1 MLSSY
6 SRNLP
11 LFLELVRLLLPLK
24 LPVQLKSIKLSGFKS
39 FVDPTHFEMPGQLI
53 GVVGPNGC
61 GKSNIIDAVRWVLG
75 ESRAS
80 ELRGESMQDVIF
92 NGSGLRKPSGRASVE
107 LLFDNAD
114 GRAHGQWS
122 SFAELAVKRVL
133 TRDGNSSYYVN
144 NQVVRRKDIQ
154 DIFLG
159 TGMGPRGYAIIGQG
173 TINRILES
181 KPEEL
186 RVFLEEAAGV
196 SKYKE
201 RRKETASRLEDTQE
215 NLVRVQDIL
224 RELEKQ
230 LERLESQATVAERH
244 NLLQTEMKSQQQLL
258 WFVRQTEAGKEQ
270 ERHANGI
277 RDTQVQL
284 EEQTAKLRHAEA
296 ELESMRT
303 QQYALQDKVSEAQG
317 ALYQTNADVSQVEA
331 EIRYVQEARLR
342 LQQQTQD
349 LQLQLQ
355 RWTVQET
362 DAAQAQ
368 RSAEH
373 ELSLAAEHE
382 LTLQTQLAGL
392 QEQLPGREEA
402 YQEAVN
408 RLNAARESIANIDQR
423 LASLNERMKA
433 VSTQIDESKARQAR
447 LDGELAGMRKPD
459 AEALQMALDRQVM
472 AQRKVEESKTRAQEM
487 QQRVPAADEARN
499 RAQQQIQSAN
509 QDLAQ
514 TEAKLTAL
522 TALQASVQAQ
532 GKIGPWLESKGLKE
546 SKRLWQD
553 LKVESG
559 WETALESVLRERLAA
574 VTGKSIQE
582 AVALATDAPPS
593 RLAIVLADEVPTAQ
607 VNAPA
612 DFTLLLSRIQSAGA
626 PRVMGVLQEWLSSV
640 FIANN
645 LEDALHR
652 RDKLPAG
659 ATLVTQEGHL
669 ISRVG
674 VQLYAADSE
683 QSGMLARAQEMESL
697 EKQLKAQRLIQSEL
711 QGELDQ
717 CAANYQAAHQAA
729 EQSRIQAEHAVQE
742 AHGFEVERMQLTQ
755 AEEQYSQRAAQI
767 QTELTE
773 IAQQLE
779 QLSANSA
786 QSQIELDQAQS
797 EKESLQAALLEAQ
810 ANLER
815 TSAERDQLR
824 SSLRTAEMAAQE
836 AAFATRSLQQRI
848 ADLQRDQ
855 STARAQI
862 MEIQDKHAAS
872 EQELAGLSDAA
883 AQEKLQGLLLMRS
896 EREATLANAR
906 TEQDALLHQLREAD
920 EARLLI
926 ERSLQPMRDKV
937 MDLQLREQAAR
948 LNFEQFATLLADA
961 EADLT
966 SLETRFSGDL
976 KVGHLQSEVNRLN
989 SEIQSLGPVN
999 MAALDELASSRERK
1013 SFLDAQ
1019 SADLN
1024 EAMQTLTDA
1033 IAKIDAETRDLLQ
1046 GTFDQVNGHFGR
1058 LFPELF
1064 GGGHA
1069 ELVMTGEEILD
1080 SGVQVMA
1087 QPPGKKNSSIYL
1099 LSGGEKALTAIALVF
1114 SLFLLNPAPFCL
1126 LDEVDAPLDDA
1137 NTLRYAEMV
1146 ARMSAKT
1153 QFVFISHNKITMEIA
1168 HQLIG
1173 VTMQEQGVSRI
1184 VAVDISSAVSMVE
1197 AA

>member
-1 MLSSY
+1 M
-6 SRNLP
+6 
-11 LFLELVRLLLPLK
+11 
-24 LPVQLKSIKLSGFKS
+24 QLKSIKLSGFKS

-107 LLFDNAD
+107 LIFDNSD
-114 GRAHGQWS
+114 GRAQGQWS
-122 SFAELAVKRVL
+122 AFTELGVKRVL

-173 TINRILES
+173 TINRILEA

-201 RRKETASRLEDTQE
+201 RRKETASRLEDTKE
-215 NLVRVQDIL
+215 NLVRVEDIV
-224 RELEKQ
+224 RELDQQ
-230 LERLESQATVAERH
+230 LTRLEKQATVAERH
-244 NLLQTEMKSQQQLL
+244 AELSTEMKSQQQLL

-277 RDTQVQL
+277 RDTQVSL
-284 EEQTAKLRHAEA
+284 EEQTAKMRHAET
-296 ELESMRT
+296 ELETMRT
-303 QQYALQDKVSEAQG
+303 DQYALQDKVSQAQG
-317 ALYQTNADVSQVEA
+317 DLYQTNADVSQVESQ
-331 EIRYVQEARLR
+331 IRYVQEARQR
-342 LQQQTQD
+342 LQQQSQD
-349 LQLQLQ
+349 LQAQLQ

-368 RSAEH
+368 RTAEQELGLATEKEQTLLSDLSA
-373 ELSLAAEHE
+373 
-382 LTLQTQLAGL
+382 L
-392 QEQLPGREEA
+392 QEQMPGREEA
-402 YQEAVN
+402 YQVH
-408 RLNAARESIANIDQR
+408 ARELNDARENLAMIDQR
-423 LASLNERMKA
+423 LASLVERVKA
-433 VSTQIDESKARQAR
+433 ITTQLEELKGRDTR
-447 LDGELAGMRKPD
+447 LEAELAGMRRPD
-459 AEALQMALDRQVM
+459 AEALQMAVDRHAM
-472 AQRKVEESKTRAQEM
+472 AQRKVDEARQKAGEA

-499 RAQQQIQSAN
+499 TAQQQFQAAN
-509 QDLAQ
+509 QELAQ

-546 SKRLWQD
+546 SKRLWQE

-559 WETALESVLRERLAA
+559 WEAALESVLRERLAA
-574 VTGKSIQE
+574 VTAKSVQE
-582 AVALATDAPPS
+582 TLALANDAPPS
-593 RLAIVLADEVPTAQ
+593 RLAILLTDDISPAHTA
-607 VNAPA
+607 VPA
-612 DFTLLLSRIQSAGA
+612 DFISLLTRVQSAGA
-626 PRVMGVLQEWLSSV
+626 PRVTAVLQEWLDNIY
-640 FIANN
+640 IANS

-652 RDKLPAG
+652 REKLPAG
-659 ATLVTQEGHL
+659 GAFVTQQGHL
-669 ISRVG
+669 VSRVG

-683 QSGMLARAQEMESL
+683 QAGMLARAQEMESL
-697 EKQLKAQRLIQSEL
+697 EKQLRAQKLMQSEL

-717 CAANYQAAHQAA
+717 CSANYQAAHQSA
-729 EQSRIQAEHAVQE
+729 EQTRIYAEQAVQE
-742 AHGFEVERMQLTQ
+742 VHGFEVERMQLTQ
-755 AEEQYSQRAAQI
+755 AEEKYSQRAEQI
-767 QTELTE
+767 QSELGE
-773 IAQQLE
+773 LRQQAE
-779 QLSANSA
+779 QLTQTQE
-786 QSQIELDQAQS
+786 QSSEELAQS
-797 EKESLQAALLEAQ
+797 EESKQGLQENLAIAQEKLELATQERDRLRESL
-810 ANLER
+810 R
-815 TSAERDQLR
+815 SAEM
-824 SSLRTAEMAAQE
+824 SAQE

-855 STARAQI
+855 STARIQI
-862 MEIQDKHAAS
+862 MEIQDKQATA
-872 EQELAGLSDAA
+872 EQELGTLSDEE
-883 AQEKLQGLLLMRS
+883 AQDKLQDLLLARS
-896 EREATLANAR
+896 AREAALANAR

-920 EARLLI
+920 EVRLQI

-937 MDLQLREQAAR
+937 VDLQLREQAAR
-948 LNFEQFATLLADA
+948 LNFEQFATLLLDA
-961 EADLT
+961 EADLI
-966 SLETRFSGDL
+966 SLEASFSPDL
-976 KVGHLQSEVNRLN
+976 KVGALQTEVNRLN
-989 SEIQSLGPVN
+989 AEIQSLGPVN
-999 MAALDELASSRERK
+999 MAALDELSSSRERK
-1013 SFLDAQ
+1013 QFLDAQ
-1019 SADLN
+1019 TADLT

-1046 GTFDQVNGHFGR
+1046 GTFDQVNIHFGK

-1080 SGVQVMA
+1080 AGVQVMA

-1137 NTLRYAEMV
+1137 NTLRYAQMV
-1146 ARMSAKT
+1146 AKMSNKT

>member
-1 MLSSY
+1 
-6 SRNLP
+6 
-11 LFLELVRLLLPLK
+11 
-24 LPVQLKSIKLSGFKS
+24 VQLKSIKLSGFKS

-107 LLFDNAD
+107 LIFDNAD
-114 GRAHGQWS
+114 GRAQGQWS
-122 SFAELAVKRVL
+122 AFTELAVKRVL

-173 TINRILES
+173 TINRILEA

-201 RRKETASRLEDTQE
+201 RRKETASRLEDTRE
-215 NLVRVQDIL
+215 NLVRVEDIL
-224 RELEKQ
+224 RELDQQ
-230 LERLESQATVAERH
+230 LTRLEKQATVAERH
-244 NLLQTEMKSQQQLL
+244 AELSTEMKSQQQLL
-258 WFVRQTEAGKEQ
+258 WFVRQTESGKEQ

-277 RDTQVQL
+277 RETQVNL
-284 EEQTAKLRHAEA
+284 EEQTAKLRHAET
-296 ELESMRT
+296 ELETMRT

-317 ALYQTNADVSQVEA
+317 DLYQTNSDVSQVESQ
-331 EIRYVQEARLR
+331 IHYVQEARQR

-349 LQLQLQ
+349 LHAQLQ

-368 RSAEH
+368 RTAEH
-373 ELSLAAEHE
+373 ELSIASEK
-382 LTLQTQLAGL
+382 
-392 QEQLPGREEA
+392 EQSLLVDLNGIKDQMPGHEEA
-402 YQEAVN
+402 YQVSA
-408 RLNAARESIANIDQR
+408 RTLNEARESLATIEQR
-423 LASLNERMKA
+423 LASLGERTRAIVAQLEELKGR
-433 VSTQIDESKARQAR
+433 EAR
-447 LDGELAGMRKPD
+447 LNGELAGMRKPD
-459 AEALQMALDRQVM
+459 AEALQMALDRHSM
-472 AQRKVEESKTRAQEM
+472 AQRKVEESRQRAGEA

-499 RAQQQIQSAN
+499 TAQQQIQVAN

-546 SKRLWQD
+546 SKRLWQE

-559 WETALESVLRERLAA
+559 WEAALESVLRERLAA
-574 VTGKSIQE
+574 VTAKNVQE
-582 AVALATDAPPS
+582 TLALANDAPPS
-593 RLAIVLADEVPTAQ
+593 RLAILLTEEISPAHTA
-607 VNAPA
+607 VPA
-612 DFTLLLSRIQSAGA
+612 DFTPLLSRVQSAGA
-626 PRVMGVLQEWLSSV
+626 PRVSAVLQEWLDNIY
-640 FIANN
+640 IADS

-652 RDKLPAG
+652 REKLPAG
-659 ATLVTQEGHL
+659 GALVTQQGHL
-669 ISRVG
+669 VSRVG

-683 QSGMLARAQEMESL
+683 QAGMLARAQEMEGL
-697 EKQLKAQRLIQSEL
+697 EKQLRAQRLIQSEL

-717 CAANYQAAHQAA
+717 CIANYQAAHQTA
-729 EQSRIQAEHAVQE
+729 EQTRINAEHAVQE

-767 QTELTE
+767 QGELTE
-773 IAQQLE
+773 LSRQME
-779 QLSANSA
+779 QLAITHE
-786 QSQIELDQAQS
+786 QSSSGLLQS
-797 EKESLQAALLEAQ
+797 EESKQGLQEGLAVAQEKLELATQERDRLRESL
-810 ANLER
+810 R
-815 TSAERDQLR
+815 V
-824 SSLRTAEMAAQE
+824 AEMSAQE

-848 ADLQRDQ
+848 TDLQRDQ
-855 STARAQI
+855 STARTQI
-862 MEIQDKHAAS
+862 MEIQDKHALA
-872 EQELAGLSDAA
+872 EQELEALSDEE
-883 AQEKLQGLLLMRS
+883 AQDKLQGLLLARS
-896 EREATLANAR
+896 AREAALANAR

-920 EARLLI
+920 EARMQI

-937 MDLQLREQAAR
+937 VDLQLREQAAR
-948 LNFEQFATLLADA
+948 LNFEQFATLLSDA
-961 EADLT
+961 EADLIA
-966 SLETRFSGDL
+966 LEANFSVDL
-976 KVGHLQSEVNRLN
+976 KVGALQTEVNRL
-989 SEIQSLGPVN
+989 SAEIQSLGPVN
-999 MAALDELASSRERK
+999 MAALDELSSSRERK
-1013 SFLDAQ
+1013 QFLDAQ

-1046 GTFDQVNGHFGR
+1046 GTFDQVNMHFGK

-1080 SGVQVMA
+1080 AGVQVMA

-1137 NTLRYAEMV
+1137 NTLRYAQLV
-1146 ARMSAKT
+1146 AKMSDKT
-1153 QFVFISHNKITMEIA
+1153 QFLFISHNKITMEIA

-1184 VAVDISSAVSMVE
+1184 VAVDISSAISMVE

>member
-1 MLSSY
+1 MH
-6 SRNLP
+6 
-11 LFLELVRLLLPLK
+11 
-24 LPVQLKSIKLSGFKS
+24 LKSIKLSGFKS

-107 LLFDNAD
+107 LIFDNSD
-114 GRAHGQWS
+114 GRAQGQWGA
-122 SFAELAVKRVL
+122 FTELSVKRVL
-133 TRDGNSSYYVN
+133 TRDGNSSYYIN

-201 RRKETASRLEDTQE
+201 RRKETASRLEDTKE
-215 NLVRVQDIL
+215 NLTRVEDIL
-224 RELEKQ
+224 RELDQQ
-230 LERLESQATVAERH
+230 LTRLEKQATVAERH
-244 NLLQTEMKSQQQLL
+244 AQLSAEMKSQQQLL

-270 ERHANGI
+270 ERHANAI
-277 RDTQVQL
+277 RDTQVGL
-284 EEQTAKLRHAEA
+284 EEQTAKLRHAETQ
-296 ELESMRT
+296 LEVMRT
-303 QQYALQDKVSEAQG
+303 EQYALQDKVSQAQG
-317 ALYQTNADVSQVEA
+317 DLYQTNSDISQVESQ
-331 EIRYVQEARLR
+331 IRYVQEGRQRLA
-342 LQQQTQD
+342 QQIQD
-349 LQLQLQ
+349 LQAQLQ

-368 RSAEH
+368 RTAEH
-373 ELSLAAEHE
+373 ELAAAVEKE
-382 LTLQTQLAGL
+382 QALVSDLSALQT
-392 QEQLPGREEA
+392 QLPGREES
-402 YQEAVN
+402 YQFAVQA
-408 RLNAARESIANIDQR
+408 LNVARDSLAAMEQR
-423 LASLNERMKA
+423 LASLGERTKA
-433 VSTQIDESKARQAR
+433 MSAQQEELQGRTSRLHDELS
-447 LDGELAGMRKPD
+447 GMRKPD
-459 AEALQMALDRQVM
+459 PEALQMALDRQVM
-472 AQRKVEESKTRAQEM
+472 AQRKVEESKQRALET

-499 RAQQQIQSAN
+499 AAQQQIQTAN

-546 SKRLWQD
+546 SKRLWQE

-574 VTGKSIQE
+574 VTAKSVQE
-582 AVALATDAPPS
+582 TLALANDAPPS
-593 RLAIVLADEVPTAQ
+593 RLAILLTEEIAPASSPV
-607 VNAPA
+607 PA
-612 DFTLLLSRIQSAGA
+612 DFIALVSRVQSAGA
-626 PRVMGVLQEWLSSV
+626 PRLSSVLQEWLDKIY
-640 FIANN
+640 IADS
-645 LEDALHR
+645 LEDALR
-652 RDKLPAG
+652 RREKLPAG
-659 ATLVTQEGHL
+659 GALVTQQGHL
-669 ISRVG
+669 VSRVG

-683 QSGMLARAQEMESL
+683 QAGMLARAQEMESL
-697 EKQLKAQRLIQSEL
+697 EKQLRAQKLIQSEL
-711 QGELDQ
+711 QGEMDQ
-717 CAANYQAAHQAA
+717 CIANYQAAHQAA
-729 EQSRIQAEHAVQE
+729 EQARLNAEHAVNE

-767 QTELTE
+767 QNDLDEL
-773 IAQQLE
+773 AKQLE
-779 QLSANSA
+779 QLMASQNQATHELQTSESAKQDLQQKLSVANQQLELA
-786 QSQIELDQAQS
+786 SQQ
-797 EKESLQAALLEAQ
+797 
-810 ANLER
+810 
-815 TSAERDQLR
+815 RDQLR
-824 SSLRTAEMAAQE
+824 ESLRAAEMAAQE

-855 STARAQI
+855 STARTQI
-862 MEIQDKHAAS
+862 MEIQDKYAVA
-872 EQELAGLSDAA
+872 EEELKSLSDEA
-883 AQEKLQGLLLMRS
+883 AQEQLQGLLLTRS
-896 EREATLANAR
+896 ERESLLAAAR
-906 TEQDALLHQLREAD
+906 TEQDALLHKLREAD
-920 EARLLI
+920 EERLQI
-926 ERSLQPMRDKV
+926 ERGLQPMRDKV
-937 MDLQLREQAAR
+937 VDLQLREQAAR
-948 LNFEQFATLLADA
+948 LNFEQFATLLTDA
-961 EADLT
+961 EADLIA
-966 SLETRFSGDL
+966 LETSFSSDL
-976 KVGHLQSEVNRLN
+976 KVGALQSEVNRLN
-989 SEIQSLGPVN
+989 TEIQSLGPVN

-1046 GTFDQVNGHFGR
+1046 GTFDEVNKHFGR

-1080 SGVQVMA
+1080 AGVQVMA
-1087 QPPGKKNSSIYL
+1087 QPPGKKNSTIYL

-1146 ARMSAKT
+1146 SRMADKT

>member
-1 MLSSY
+1 M
-6 SRNLP
+6 
-11 LFLELVRLLLPLK
+11 
-24 LPVQLKSIKLSGFKS
+24 QLKSIKLSGFKS

-107 LLFDNAD
+107 LIFDNSE
-114 GRAHGQWS
+114 GRAQGQWS
-122 SFAELAVKRVL
+122 AFTELGIKRVL

-173 TINRILES
+173 TINRILEA

-201 RRKETASRLEDTQE
+201 RRKETASRLEDTKE
-215 NLVRVQDIL
+215 NLVRVEDIL
-224 RELEKQ
+224 RELDQ
-230 LERLESQATVAERH
+230 QVTRLEKQATVAERH
-244 NLLQTEMKSQQQLL
+244 AELSASMKSQQQLL

-277 RDTQVQL
+277 RDTQVSL
-284 EEQTAKLRHAEA
+284 EEQTAKMRHVET
-296 ELESMRT
+296 ELETMRT
-303 QQYALQDKVSEAQG
+303 EQYALQDKVSQAQG
-317 ALYQTNADVSQVEA
+317 DLYQTNADVSQVESQ
-331 EIRYVQEARLR
+331 IRYVQEARQR
-342 LQQQTQD
+342 LQQQSQD
-349 LQLQLQ
+349 LLAQLQ

-368 RSAEH
+368 RTAEH
-373 ELSLAAEHE
+373 ELSLAAEKE
-382 LTLQTQLAGL
+382 QTLITDLSGL
-392 QEQLPGREEA
+392 QEQMPACEEV
-402 YQEAVN
+402 YQVHVCE
-408 RLNAARESIANIDQR
+408 LNDARENLATIDQR
-423 LASLNERMKA
+423 LASLGERVKA
-433 VSTQIDESKARQAR
+433 ITSQVEELKGRDTR
-447 LDGELAGMRKPD
+447 LEAELAGMRRPD
-459 AEALQMALDRQVM
+459 AEALQMAIDRHAM
-472 AQRKVEESKTRAQEM
+472 AQRKVDEARQKASEA

-499 RAQQQIQSAN
+499 TAQQQIQSAN
-509 QDLAQ
+509 QELAQ

-546 SKRLWQD
+546 SKRLWQE

-559 WETALESVLRERLAA
+559 WEAALESVLRERLAA
-574 VTGKSIQE
+574 VTAKSVQE
-582 AVALATDAPPS
+582 TLALANDAPPS
-593 RLAIVLADEVPTAQ
+593 RLAILLAEDISPAHTTV
-607 VNAPA
+607 PA
-612 DFTLLLSRIQSAGA
+612 DFTPLLTRVQSAGA
-626 PRVMGVLQEWLSSV
+626 PRVAAVLQEWLDNIY
-640 FIANN
+640 IANS

-652 RDKLPAG
+652 REKLPAG
-659 ATLVTQEGHL
+659 GAFVTQQGNL
-669 ISRVG
+669 VSRVG

-683 QSGMLARAQEMESL
+683 QAGMLARAQEMEGL
-697 EKQLKAQRLIQSEL
+697 EKQLRAQKLIQSEL

-717 CAANYQAAHQAA
+717 CVANYQAAHQAA
-729 EQSRIQAEHAVQE
+729 EQTRIAAEHAVQE
-742 AHGFEVERMQLTQ
+742 VHGFEVERMQLTQ
-755 AEEQYSQRAAQI
+755 AEEKYSQRAEQI
-767 QTELTE
+767 QGELSE
-773 IAQQLE
+773 LRQQME
-779 QLSANSA
+779 QLT
-786 QSQIELDQAQS
+786 QTQAQS
-797 EKESLQAALLEAQ
+797 SEELAQSEESKQGLQENLAIAQEKLELATQ
-810 ANLER
+810 
-815 TSAERDQLR
+815 ERDRLRESLR
-824 SSLRTAEMAAQE
+824 SSEMSAQE
-836 AAFATRSLQQRI
+836 AAFTTRSLQQRI

-855 STARAQI
+855 STARVQI
-862 MEIQDKHAAS
+862 MEIQDKQATS
-872 EQELAGLSDAA
+872 EQELETLSDEE
-883 AQEKLQGLLLMRS
+883 AQDKLQGLLLARS
-896 EREATLANAR
+896 AREAALANAR

-920 EARLLI
+920 EVRLQI

-937 MDLQLREQAAR
+937 VDLQLREQAAR
-948 LNFEQFATLLADA
+948 LNFEQFATLLSDA

-966 SLETRFSGDL
+966 SLEASFSPDL
-976 KVGHLQSEVNRLN
+976 KVGALQTEVNRLN

-999 MAALDELASSRERK
+999 MAALDELSSSRERK
-1013 SFLDAQ
+1013 QFLDAQ

-1046 GTFDQVNGHFGR
+1046 GTFDQVNIHFGK

-1080 SGVQVMA
+1080 AGVQVMA
-1087 QPPGKKNSSIYL
+1087 QPPGKKLSSIYL

-1137 NTLRYAEMV
+1137 NTLRYAQMV
-1146 ARMSAKT
+1146 AKMSNKT

>member
-1 MLSSY
+1 M
-6 SRNLP
+6 
-11 LFLELVRLLLPLK
+11 
-24 LPVQLKSIKLSGFKS
+24 QLKSIKLSGFKS

-107 LLFDNAD
+107 LIFDNAD
-114 GRAHGQWS
+114 GRAQGQWS
-122 SFAELAVKRVL
+122 AFTELAVKRVL

-173 TINRILES
+173 TINRILEA

-201 RRKETASRLEDTQE
+201 RRKETASRLEDTKE
-215 NLVRVQDIL
+215 NLVRVEDIV
-224 RELEKQ
+224 RELDQQ
-230 LERLESQATVAERH
+230 LTRLEKQATVAERH
-244 NLLQTEMKSQQQLL
+244 ATLSTEMKSQQQLL

-270 ERHANGI
+270 ERNVNGI
-277 RDTQVQL
+277 RETQVSL
-284 EEQTAKLRHAEA
+284 EEQTAKLRHAET
-296 ELESMRT
+296 ELETMRT
-303 QQYALQDKVSEAQG
+303 QQYALQDRVSEAQG
-317 ALYQTNADVSQVEA
+317 DLYQTNSDVSQVESQ
-331 EIRYVQEARLR
+331 IRYVQEARQR

-349 LQLQLQ
+349 LQAQLQ

-368 RSAEH
+368 RSAEY
-373 ELSLAAEHE
+373 ELSLASEKE
-382 LTLQTQLAGL
+382 QSLLADLGGL
-392 QEQLPGREEA
+392 QDQMPGHEDS
-402 YQEAVN
+402 YQVS
-408 RLNAARESIANIDQR
+408 ARELNEARDSLATIEQR
-423 LASLNERMKA
+423 LASLGERTRAIVAQLEELKGR
-433 VSTQIDESKARQAR
+433 KAR

-459 AEALQMALDRQVM
+459 AEALQTALDRHSM
-472 AQRKVEESKTRAQEM
+472 AQRKVEESRQRAGEA

-499 RAQQQIQSAN
+499 TAQQQIQVAN

-546 SKRLWQD
+546 SKRLWQE

-559 WETALESVLRERLAA
+559 WEAALESVLRERLAA
-574 VTGKSIQE
+574 VTAKNVQE
-582 AVALATDAPPS
+582 TLALANDAPPS
-593 RLAIVLADEVPTAQ
+593 RLAILLTEEISPAQTA
-607 VNAPA
+607 VPA
-612 DFTLLLSRIQSAGA
+612 DFIPLLTRVQSAGA
-626 PRVMGVLQEWLSSV
+626 PRVSAVLQEWLDNIY
-640 FIANN
+640 IADS

-652 RDKLPAG
+652 REKLPAG
-659 ATLVTQEGHL
+659 GALVTQQGHL
-669 ISRVG
+669 VSRVG

-683 QSGMLARAQEMESL
+683 QAGMLARAQEMEGL
-697 EKQLKAQRLIQSEL
+697 EKQLRAQRLIQSEL

-717 CAANYQAAHQAA
+717 CIANYQSAHQAA
-729 EQSRIQAEHAVQE
+729 EQSRINAEHAVQE
-742 AHGFEVERMQLTQ
+742 VHGFEVERMQLTQ

-767 QTELTE
+767 QGELGELGGQMERLAITH
-773 IAQQLE
+773 E
-779 QLSANSA
+779 QASS
-786 QSQIELDQAQS
+786 ELLQS
-797 EKESLQAALLEAQ
+797 EESKQGLQEGLAVAQERLELATQGRDRLRESL
-810 ANLER
+810 R
-815 TSAERDQLR
+815 V
-824 SSLRTAEMAAQE
+824 AEMSVQE

-855 STARAQI
+855 STARTQI
-862 MEIQDKHAAS
+862 MEIQDKHALA
-872 EQELAGLSDAA
+872 EQELETLSDEE
-883 AQEKLQGLLLMRS
+883 AQDKLQGLLLARS
-896 EREATLANAR
+896 AREAALANAR

-920 EARLLI
+920 EVRMQI

-937 MDLQLREQAAR
+937 VDLQLREQAAR
-948 LNFEQFATLLADA
+948 LNFEQFATLLSDA
-961 EADLT
+961 EADLIA
-966 SLETRFSGDL
+966 LEANFSADL
-976 KVGHLQSEVNRLN
+976 KIGALQTEVNRLG
-989 SEIQSLGPVN
+989 SEIQALGPVN
-999 MAALDELASSRERK
+999 MAALDELSSSRERK
-1013 SFLDAQ
+1013 QFLDAQ

-1046 GTFDQVNGHFGR
+1046 GTFDQVNLHFGK

-1080 SGVQVMA
+1080 AGVQVMA

-1137 NTLRYAEMV
+1137 NTLRYAQMV
-1146 ARMSAKT
+1146 AKMSDKT

-1197 AA
+1197 AT

>member
-1 MLSSY
+1 
-6 SRNLP
+6 
-11 LFLELVRLLLPLK
+11 
-24 LPVQLKSIKLSGFKS
+24 VQLKSIKLSGFKS

-107 LLFDNAD
+107 LIFDNAD
-114 GRAHGQWS
+114 GRAQGQWS
-122 SFAELAVKRVL
+122 AFTELAVKRVL

-173 TINRILES
+173 TINRILEA

-201 RRKETASRLEDTQE
+201 RRKETASRLEDTRE
-215 NLVRVQDIL
+215 NLVRVEDIL
-224 RELEKQ
+224 RELDQQ
-230 LERLESQATVAERH
+230 LTRLEKQATVAERH
-244 NLLQTEMKSQQQLL
+244 AELSTEMKSQQQLL
-258 WFVRQTEAGKEQ
+258 WFVRQTESGKEQ

-277 RDTQVQL
+277 RETQVNL
-284 EEQTAKLRHAEA
+284 EEQTAKLRHAET
-296 ELESMRT
+296 ELETMRT

-317 ALYQTNADVSQVEA
+317 DLYQTNSDVSQVESQ
-331 EIRYVQEARLR
+331 IHYVQEARQR

-349 LQLQLQ
+349 LHAQLQ

-368 RSAEH
+368 RTAEH
-373 ELSLAAEHE
+373 ELSIASEK
-382 LTLQTQLAGL
+382 
-392 QEQLPGREEA
+392 EQSLLVDLNGIKDQMPGHEEA
-402 YQEAVN
+402 YQVSA
-408 RLNAARESIANIDQR
+408 RTLNEARESLATIEQR
-423 LASLNERMKA
+423 LASLGERTRAIVAQLEELKGR
-433 VSTQIDESKARQAR
+433 EAR
-447 LDGELAGMRKPD
+447 LNGELAGMRKPD
-459 AEALQMALDRQVM
+459 AEALQMALDRHSM
-472 AQRKVEESKTRAQEM
+472 AQRKVEESRQRAGEA

-499 RAQQQIQSAN
+499 TAQQQIQVAN

-546 SKRLWQD
+546 SKRLWQE

-559 WETALESVLRERLAA
+559 WEAALESVLRERLAA
-574 VTGKSIQE
+574 VTAKNVQE
-582 AVALATDAPPS
+582 TLALANDAPPS
-593 RLAIVLADEVPTAQ
+593 RLAILLTEEISPAHTA
-607 VNAPA
+607 VPA
-612 DFTLLLSRIQSAGA
+612 DFTPLLSRVQSAGA
-626 PRVMGVLQEWLSSV
+626 PRVSAVLQEWLDNIY
-640 FIANN
+640 IADS

-652 RDKLPAG
+652 REKLPAG
-659 ATLVTQEGHL
+659 GALVTQQGHL
-669 ISRVG
+669 VSRVG

-683 QSGMLARAQEMESL
+683 QAGMLARAQEIEGL
-697 EKQLKAQRLIQSEL
+697 EKQLRAQRLIQSEL

-717 CAANYQAAHQAA
+717 CIANYQAAHQTA
-729 EQSRIQAEHAVQE
+729 EQTRINAEHAVQE

-767 QTELTE
+767 QGELTE
-773 IAQQLE
+773 LSGQME
-779 QLSANSA
+779 QLAITHE
-786 QSQIELDQAQS
+786 QSSSELLQS
-797 EKESLQAALLEAQ
+797 EESKQGLQEGLAVAQEKLELATQERDRLRESL
-810 ANLER
+810 R
-815 TSAERDQLR
+815 V
-824 SSLRTAEMAAQE
+824 AEMSAQE

-855 STARAQI
+855 STARTQI
-862 MEIQDKHAAS
+862 MEIQDKHALA
-872 EQELAGLSDAA
+872 EQELETLSDEE
-883 AQEKLQGLLLMRS
+883 AQDKLQGLLLARS
-896 EREATLANAR
+896 AREAALANAR

-920 EARLLI
+920 EARMQI

-937 MDLQLREQAAR
+937 VDLQLREQAAR
-948 LNFEQFATLLADA
+948 LNFEQFATLLSDA
-961 EADLT
+961 EADLIA
-966 SLETRFSGDL
+966 LEANFSVDL
-976 KVGHLQSEVNRLN
+976 KVGALQTEVNRL
-989 SEIQSLGPVN
+989 SAEIQSLGPVN
-999 MAALDELASSRERK
+999 MAALDELSSSRERK
-1013 SFLDAQ
+1013 QFLDAQ

-1046 GTFDQVNGHFGR
+1046 GTFDQVNMHFGK

-1080 SGVQVMA
+1080 AGVQVMA

-1137 NTLRYAEMV
+1137 NTLRYAQLV
-1146 ARMSAKT
+1146 AKMSDKT
-1153 QFVFISHNKITMEIA
+1153 QFLFISHNKITMEIA

>member
-1 MLSSY
+1 M
-6 SRNLP
+6 
-11 LFLELVRLLLPLK
+11 
-24 LPVQLKSIKLSGFKS
+24 QLKSIKLSGFKS

-114 GRAHGQWS
+114 GRAQGQWS
-122 SFAELAVKRVL
+122 AFTELAVKRVL

-173 TINRILES
+173 TINRILEA

-201 RRKETASRLEDTQE
+201 RRKETASRLEDTRE
-215 NLVRVQDIL
+215 NLVRVEDIL
-224 RELEKQ
+224 RELDQQ
-230 LERLESQATVAERH
+230 LTRLEKQATVAERH
-244 NLLQTEMKSQQQLL
+244 AELSTEMKSQQQLL
-258 WFVRQTEAGKEQ
+258 WFVRQTESGKEQ

-277 RDTQVQL
+277 RETQVNL
-284 EEQTAKLRHAEA
+284 EEQTAKLRHAET
-296 ELESMRT
+296 ELETMRT

-317 ALYQTNADVSQVEA
+317 DLYQTNSDVSQVESQ
-331 EIRYVQEARLR
+331 IHYVQEARQR

-349 LQLQLQ
+349 LHAQLQ

-368 RSAEH
+368 RTAEH
-373 ELSLAAEHE
+373 ELSLASEKEQSLLAD
-382 LTLQTQLAGL
+382 LNSLQDQM
-392 QEQLPGREEA
+392 PGHEEA
-402 YQEAVN
+402 YQIS
-408 RLNAARESIANIDQR
+408 ARALSDARDSLATIEQR
-423 LASLNERMKA
+423 LASLGERTKA
-433 VSTQIDESKARQAR
+433 IVAQLEELKGREAR
-447 LDGELAGMRKPD
+447 LNGELAGMRKPD
-459 AEALQMALDRQVM
+459 AEALQTALDRHSM
-472 AQRKVEESKTRAQEM
+472 AQRKVEESRQRAGEA

-499 RAQQQIQSAN
+499 AAQQQIQAAN

-546 SKRLWQD
+546 SKRLWQE

-559 WETALESVLRERLAA
+559 WEAALESVLRERLAA
-574 VTGKSIQE
+574 VTAKNVQE
-582 AVALATDAPPS
+582 TLALANDAPPS
-593 RLAIVLADEVPTAQ
+593 RLAILLTEEISPAHTA
-607 VNAPA
+607 VPA
-612 DFTLLLSRIQSAGA
+612 DFIPLLTRVQSAGA
-626 PRVMGVLQEWLSSV
+626 PRVSTVLQEWLDNIY
-640 FIANN
+640 IADS

-652 RDKLPAG
+652 REKLPAG
-659 ATLVTQEGHL
+659 GALVTQQGHL
-669 ISRVG
+669 VSRVG

-683 QSGMLARAQEMESL
+683 QAGMLARAQEMEGL
-697 EKQLKAQRLIQSEL
+697 EKQLRAQQLIQSEL

-717 CAANYQAAHQAA
+717 CIANYQAAHQTA
-729 EQSRIQAEHAVQE
+729 EQTRIHAEHAVQE
-742 AHGFEVERMQLTQ
+742 SHGFEVERMQLTQ

-767 QTELTE
+767 QGELTE
-773 IAQQLE
+773 LREQME
-779 QLSANSA
+779 QLAITHEQVSS
-786 QSQIELDQAQS
+786 ELLQS
-797 EKESLQAALLEAQ
+797 EESKQGLQEGLAVAQEKLELATQERDRLRESL
-810 ANLER
+810 R
-815 TSAERDQLR
+815 V
-824 SSLRTAEMAAQE
+824 AEMSAQE

-855 STARAQI
+855 STARTQI
-862 MEIQDKHAAS
+862 MEIQDKYALA
-872 EQELAGLSDAA
+872 EQELEALSDEE
-883 AQEKLQGLLLMRS
+883 AQDKLQGLLLARS
-896 EREATLANAR
+896 AREAALANAR

-920 EARLLI
+920 EARMQI

-937 MDLQLREQAAR
+937 VDLQLREQAAR
-948 LNFEQFATLLADA
+948 LNFEQFATLLSDA
-961 EADLT
+961 EADLIA
-966 SLETRFSGDL
+966 LEANFSVDL
-976 KVGHLQSEVNRLN
+976 KVGTLQTEVNRL
-989 SEIQSLGPVN
+989 SAEIQSLGPVN
-999 MAALDELASSRERK
+999 MAALDELSSSRERK
-1013 SFLDAQ
+1013 QFLDAQ

-1046 GTFDQVNGHFGR
+1046 GTFDQVNLHFGK

-1080 SGVQVMA
+1080 AGVQVMA

-1137 NTLRYAEMV
+1137 NTLRYAQLV
-1146 ARMSAKT
+1146 AKMSDKT
-1153 QFVFISHNKITMEIA
+1153 QFLFISHNKITMEIA

>member
-1 MLSSY
+1 M
-6 SRNLP
+6 
-11 LFLELVRLLLPLK
+11 
-24 LPVQLKSIKLSGFKS
+24 QLKSIKLSGFKS

-107 LLFDNAD
+107 LIFDNAD
-114 GRAHGQWS
+114 GRAQGQWS
-122 SFAELAVKRVL
+122 AFTELAVKRVL

-173 TINRILES
+173 TINRILEA

-201 RRKETASRLEDTQE
+201 RRKETASRLEDTKE
-215 NLVRVQDIL
+215 NLVRVEDIL
-224 RELEKQ
+224 RELDQQ
-230 LERLESQATVAERH
+230 LTRLEKQATVAERH
-244 NLLQTEMKSQQQLL
+244 AELSTEMKSQQQLL

-277 RDTQVQL
+277 RDTQVGL
-284 EEQTAKLRHAEA
+284 EEQTAKLRHAET
-296 ELESMRT
+296 ELETMRT
-303 QQYALQDKVSEAQG
+303 EQYALQDKVSQAQG
-317 ALYQTNADVSQVEA
+317 DLYQTNADVSQVESQ
-331 EIRYVQEARLR
+331 IRYVQEARQR
-342 LQQQTQD
+342 LQQQSQD
-349 LQLQLQ
+349 LQAQLQ

-368 RSAEH
+368 RTAEH
-373 ELSLAAEHE
+373 ELNLAAEKE
-382 LTLQTQLAGL
+382 QSLLADLGGL
-392 QEQLPGREEA
+392 QDQMPSREEV
-402 YQEAVN
+402 YQVT
-408 RLNAARESIANIDQR
+408 ARALDDARDNLASIDQR
-423 LASLNERMKA
+423 LASLGERLKA
-433 VSTQIDESKARQAR
+433 ITAQLEELKGRDTR
-447 LDGELAGMRKPD
+447 LEAELAGMRRPD
-459 AEALQMALDRQVM
+459 AEALQMAIDRHAM
-472 AQRKVEESKTRAQEM
+472 AQRKVDEARQKAGEA
-487 QQRVPAADEARN
+487 QQRVPATDEARN
-499 RAQQQIQSAN
+499 TAQQQIQMAN

-546 SKRLWQD
+546 SKRLWQE

-559 WETALESVLRERLAA
+559 WEAALESVLRERLAA
-574 VTGKSIQE
+574 VTAKSIQE
-582 AVALATDAPPS
+582 TLTLANDAPPS
-593 RLAIVLADEVPTAQ
+593 RLAILLTEEIAPVHT
-607 VNAPA
+607 NAPA
-612 DFTLLLSRIQSAGA
+612 DFIPLLTRVQSAGSA
-626 PRVMGVLQEWLSSV
+626 RVTSVLQEWLDNIY
-640 FIANN
+640 IANS

-652 RDKLPAG
+652 REKLPAG
-659 ATLVTQEGHL
+659 GALVTQEGHL
-669 ISRVG
+669 VSRVG

-683 QSGMLARAQEMESL
+683 QAGMLARAQEMEGL
-697 EKQLKAQRLIQSEL
+697 EKQLRAQRLIQSEL

-717 CAANYQAAHQAA
+717 CVANYQAAHQAA
-729 EQSRIQAEHAVQE
+729 EQTRIAAEQAVQE
-742 AHGFEVERMQLTQ
+742 VHGFEVERMQLTQ
-755 AEEQYSQRAAQI
+755 AEEKYSQRAQQI
-767 QTELTE
+767 QGELSE
-773 IAQQLE
+773 LRQQIE
-779 QLSANSA
+779 QLTQTQEQSA
-786 QSQIELDQAQS
+786 QELAQS
-797 EKESLQAALLEAQ
+797 EESKQGLQKNLAIAQEKLELATQERDHLRESLRA
-810 ANLER
+810 
-815 TSAERDQLR
+815 
-824 SSLRTAEMAAQE
+824 AEMSAQE

-855 STARAQI
+855 STARVQI
-862 MEIQDKHAAS
+862 MEIQDKQATS
-872 EQELAGLSDAA
+872 EQELAGLSDEE
-883 AQEKLQGLLLMRS
+883 AQDKLQGLLLARS
-896 EREATLANAR
+896 AREAALANAR

-920 EARLLI
+920 EVRMQI

-937 MDLQLREQAAR
+937 VDLQLREQAAR
-948 LNFEQFATLLADA
+948 LNYEQFATLLSDA

-966 SLETRFSGDL
+966 ALEASFSSDL
-976 KVGHLQSEVNRLN
+976 KVGALQSEVNRLN
-989 SEIQSLGPVN
+989 TEIQSLGPVN

-1013 SFLDAQ
+1013 QFLDAQ

-1046 GTFDQVNGHFGR
+1046 GTFDQVNTHFGK

-1080 SGVQVMA
+1080 AGVQVMA

-1137 NTLRYAEMV
+1137 NTLRYAQLV
-1146 ARMSAKT
+1146 AKMSDKT
-1153 QFVFISHNKITMEIA
+1153 QFLFISHNKITMEIA

>member
-1 MLSSY
+1 M
-6 SRNLP
+6 
-11 LFLELVRLLLPLK
+11 
-24 LPVQLKSIKLSGFKS
+24 QLKSIKLSGFKS

-107 LLFDNAD
+107 LIFDNSD
-114 GRAHGQWS
+114 GRAQGQWS
-122 SFAELAVKRVL
+122 AFTELGVKRVL

-173 TINRILES
+173 TINRILEA

-201 RRKETASRLEDTQE
+201 RRKETASRLEDTKE
-215 NLVRVQDIL
+215 NLVRVEDIV
-224 RELEKQ
+224 RELDQ
-230 LERLESQATVAERH
+230 QLTRLERQATVAERH
-244 NLLQTEMKSQQQLL
+244 AELSTEMKSQQQLL

-277 RDTQVQL
+277 RDTQVSL
-284 EEQTAKLRHAEA
+284 EEQTAKMRHAET
-296 ELESMRT
+296 ELEIMRT
-303 QQYALQDKVSEAQG
+303 EQYALQDKVSQAQG
-317 ALYQTNADVSQVEA
+317 DLYQTNSDVSQVESQ
-331 EIRYVQEARLR
+331 IRYVQEARQR

-349 LQLQLQ
+349 LQAQLQ

-368 RSAEH
+368 RTAEQ
-373 ELSLAAEHE
+373 ELSSAAEQE
-382 LTLQTQLAGL
+382 QTLLSDLSGL
-392 QEQLPGREEA
+392 QEQMPSREDA
-402 YQEAVN
+402 YQVHSRE
-408 RLNAARESIANIDQR
+408 LNNARENLATIDQR
-423 LASLNERMKA
+423 LASLGERVKA
-433 VSTQIDESKARQAR
+433 ISTQVEELKGRDTR
-447 LDGELAGMRKPD
+447 LEAELAGMRRPD
-459 AEALQMALDRQVM
+459 AEALQMAVDRHAM
-472 AQRKVEESKTRAQEM
+472 AQRKVDEARQKAGEA

-499 RAQQQIQSAN
+499 TAQQQIQVAN
-509 QDLAQ
+509 QELAQ

-546 SKRLWQD
+546 SKRLWQE

-559 WETALESVLRERLAA
+559 WEAALESVLRERLAA
-574 VTGKSIQE
+574 VTAKSVQE
-582 AVALATDAPPS
+582 TLALANDAPPS
-593 RLAIVLADEVPTAQ
+593 RLAILLMEEISPAHTA
-607 VNAPA
+607 VPA
-612 DFTLLLSRIQSAGA
+612 DFISLLTRVQSAGA
-626 PRVMGVLQEWLSSV
+626 PRVAAVLQEWLDNIY
-640 FIANN
+640 IANS

-652 RDKLPAG
+652 REKLPAG
-659 ATLVTQEGHL
+659 GAFVTQQGHL
-669 ISRVG
+669 VSRVG

-683 QSGMLARAQEMESL
+683 QAGMLARAQEMESL
-697 EKQLKAQRLIQSEL
+697 EKQLRAQKLIQSEL

-717 CAANYQAAHQAA
+717 CAANYQAAHQSA
-729 EQSRIQAEHAVQE
+729 EQTRIYAEQAVQE
-742 AHGFEVERMQLTQ
+742 VHGFEVERMQLTQ
-755 AEEQYSQRAAQI
+755 AEEKYSQRAEQI
-767 QTELTE
+767 QGELSELRQQTEQLTQTYE
-773 IAQQLE
+773 QSLEELVQSEESKQGLQENLAIAQEKLE
-779 QLSANSA
+779 LATQERDL
-786 QSQIELDQAQS
+786 LR
-797 EKESLQAALLEAQ
+797 ESL
-810 ANLER
+810 R
-815 TSAERDQLR
+815 SAEM
-824 SSLRTAEMAAQE
+824 SAQE

-848 ADLQRDQ
+848 TDLQRDQ
-855 STARAQI
+855 STARVQI
-862 MEIQDKHAAS
+862 MEIQDKQATS
-872 EQELAGLSDAA
+872 EQELETLSDEE
-883 AQEKLQGLLLMRS
+883 AQDKLQDLLLARS
-896 EREATLANAR
+896 AREAALANAR

-920 EARLLI
+920 EVRLQI

-937 MDLQLREQAAR
+937 VDLQLREQAAR
-948 LNFEQFATLLADA
+948 LNFEQFATLLSDA
-961 EADLT
+961 EADLI
-966 SLETRFSGDL
+966 SLEASFSPDL
-976 KVGHLQSEVNRLN
+976 KVGALQTEVNRLN
-989 SEIQSLGPVN
+989 AEIQSLGPVN
-999 MAALDELASSRERK
+999 MAALDELSSSRERK
-1013 SFLDAQ
+1013 QFLDAQ
-1019 SADLN
+1019 TADLT

-1046 GTFDQVNGHFGR
+1046 GTFDQVNIHFGK

-1080 SGVQVMA
+1080 AGVQVMA

-1137 NTLRYAEMV
+1137 NTLRYAQMV
-1146 ARMSAKT
+1146 SKMSNKT

>member
-1 MLSSY
+1 
-6 SRNLP
+6 
-11 LFLELVRLLLPLK
+11 
-24 LPVQLKSIKLSGFKS
+24 VQLKSIKLSGFKS

-107 LLFDNAD
+107 LIFDNSE
-114 GRAHGQWS
+114 GRAQGQWS
-122 SFAELAVKRVL
+122 AFTELGIKRVL

-173 TINRILES
+173 TINRILEA

-201 RRKETASRLEDTQE
+201 RRKETASRLEDTKE
-215 NLVRVQDIL
+215 NLVRVEDIL
-224 RELEKQ
+224 RELDQ
-230 LERLESQATVAERH
+230 QVTRLEKQATVAERH
-244 NLLQTEMKSQQQLL
+244 AELSTQMKSQQQLL

-277 RDTQVQL
+277 RDTQVSL
-284 EEQTAKLRHAEA
+284 EEQTAKMRHVET
-296 ELESMRT
+296 ELETMRT
-303 QQYALQDKVSEAQG
+303 EQYALQDQVSQAQG
-317 ALYQTNADVSQVEA
+317 DLYQTNADVSQVESQ
-331 EIRYVQEARLR
+331 IRYVQEARQR
-342 LQQQTQD
+342 LQQQSQD
-349 LQLQLQ
+349 LQAQLQ

-373 ELSLAAEHE
+373 ELSLAAEKE
-382 LTLQTQLAGL
+382 QTLMADLSGL
-392 QEQLPGREEA
+392 QEQMPAREEA
-402 YQEAVN
+402 YQVHMRE
-408 RLNAARESIANIDQR
+408 LNDARENLATIDQR
-423 LASLNERMKA
+423 LASLGERVKA
-433 VSTQIDESKARQAR
+433 ITSQVEELKGRDTR
-447 LDGELAGMRKPD
+447 LEAELAGMRRPD
-459 AEALQMALDRQVM
+459 AEALQMAIDRHAM
-472 AQRKVEESKTRAQEM
+472 AQRKVDEARQKAGEA

-499 RAQQQIQSAN
+499 IAQQQIQSAN
-509 QDLAQ
+509 QELAQ

-546 SKRLWQD
+546 SKRLWQE

-559 WETALESVLRERLAA
+559 WEAALESVLRERLAA
-574 VTGKSIQE
+574 VTAKSVQE
-582 AVALATDAPPS
+582 TLALANDAPPS
-593 RLAIVLADEVPTAQ
+593 RLAILLTEDISPAHTTV
-607 VNAPA
+607 PA
-612 DFTLLLSRIQSAGA
+612 DFIALLTRVQSAGA
-626 PRVMGVLQEWLSSV
+626 PRVAAVLQEWLDNIY
-640 FIANN
+640 IANS

-652 RDKLPAG
+652 REKLPAG
-659 ATLVTQEGHL
+659 GAFVTQQGHL
-669 ISRVG
+669 VSRVG

-683 QSGMLARAQEMESL
+683 QAGMLARAQEMEGL
-697 EKQLKAQRLIQSEL
+697 EKQLRAQKLIQSEL

-717 CAANYQAAHQAA
+717 CVANYQAAHQAA
-729 EQSRIQAEHAVQE
+729 EQTRIAAEHAVQE
-742 AHGFEVERMQLTQ
+742 VHGFEVERMQLTQ
-755 AEEQYSQRAAQI
+755 AEEKYSQRAEQI
-767 QTELTE
+767 QGELSE
-773 IAQQLE
+773 LRQQIE
-779 QLSANSA
+779 QLSQTQE
-786 QSQIELDQAQS
+786 QSSEELAQS
-797 EKESLQAALLEAQ
+797 EESKQGLQENLAIAQEKLELATQ
-810 ANLER
+810 
-815 TSAERDQLR
+815 ERDHLRESLR
-824 SSLRTAEMAAQE
+824 SSEMSAQE
-836 AAFATRSLQQRI
+836 AAFTTRSLQQRI

-855 STARAQI
+855 STARVQI
-862 MEIQDKHAAS
+862 MEIQDKQATS
-872 EQELAGLSDAA
+872 EQELDTLSDEE
-883 AQEKLQGLLLMRS
+883 AQDKLQGLLLARS
-896 EREATLANAR
+896 AREAALSNAR

-920 EARLLI
+920 EVRLQI

-937 MDLQLREQAAR
+937 VDLQLREQAAR
-948 LNFEQFATLLADA
+948 LNFEQFATLLSDA
-961 EADLT
+961 EADL
-966 SLETRFSGDL
+966 SALEVSFSPDL
-976 KVGHLQSEVNRLN
+976 KVGALQTEVNRLN

-999 MAALDELASSRERK
+999 MAALDELSSSRERK
-1013 SFLDAQ
+1013 QFLDAQ

-1046 GTFDQVNGHFGR
+1046 GTFDQVNIHFGK

-1080 SGVQVMA
+1080 AGVQVMA
-1087 QPPGKKNSSIYL
+1087 QPPGKKLSSIYL

-1137 NTLRYAEMV
+1137 NTLRYAQMV
-1146 ARMSAKT
+1146 AKMSNKT

>member
-1 MLSSY
+1 M
-6 SRNLP
+6 
-11 LFLELVRLLLPLK
+11 
-24 LPVQLKSIKLSGFKS
+24 QLKSIKLSGFKS

-114 GRAHGQWS
+114 GRAQGQWS
-122 SFAELAVKRVL
+122 AFTELAVKRVL

-173 TINRILES
+173 TINRILEA

-201 RRKETASRLEDTQE
+201 RRKETASRLEDTRE
-215 NLVRVQDIL
+215 NLVRVEDIL
-224 RELEKQ
+224 RELDQQ
-230 LERLESQATVAERH
+230 LTRLEKQATVAERH
-244 NLLQTEMKSQQQLL
+244 AELSTEMKSQQQLL

-277 RDTQVQL
+277 RETQVSL
-284 EEQTAKLRHAEA
+284 EEQTAKLRHAET
-296 ELESMRT
+296 ELETMRT

-317 ALYQTNADVSQVEA
+317 DLYQTNSDVSQVESQ
-331 EIRYVQEARLR
+331 IRYVQEARQR

-349 LQLQLQ
+349 LHAQLQ
-355 RWTVQET
+355 RWTIQET

-368 RSAEH
+368 RTAEH
-373 ELSLAAEHE
+373 ELSLASEKEQSLLADLNSLQDQMPGHE
-382 LTLQTQLAGL
+382 DSYQVSAKALNDARDSLATI
-392 QEQLPGREEA
+392 E
-402 YQEAVN
+402 
-408 RLNAARESIANIDQR
+408 QR
-423 LASLNERMKA
+423 LASLGERTRAIAAQLEELKGR
-433 VSTQIDESKARQAR
+433 EAR
-447 LDGELAGMRKPD
+447 LNGELAGMRKPD
-459 AEALQMALDRQVM
+459 AEALQMALDRHSM
-472 AQRKVEESKTRAQEM
+472 AQRKVEESRQRAGEA

-499 RAQQQIQSAN
+499 AAQQQIQVAN

-546 SKRLWQD
+546 SKRLWQE

-559 WETALESVLRERLAA
+559 WEAALESVLRERLAA
-574 VTGKSIQE
+574 VTAKNVQE
-582 AVALATDAPPS
+582 TLALANDAPPS
-593 RLAIVLADEVPTAQ
+593 RLAILLTGEISPAHTAI
-607 VNAPA
+607 PA
-612 DFTLLLSRIQSAGA
+612 DFIPLLTRVQSAGA
-626 PRVMGVLQEWLSSV
+626 PRVSTVLQEWLDNIY
-640 FIANN
+640 IADS

-652 RDKLPAG
+652 REKLPAG
-659 ATLVTQEGHL
+659 GALVTQQGHL
-669 ISRVG
+669 VSRVG

-683 QSGMLARAQEMESL
+683 QAGMLARAQEMEGL
-697 EKQLKAQRLIQSEL
+697 EKQLRAQQLIQSEL

-717 CAANYQAAHQAA
+717 CIANYQAAHQTA
-729 EQSRIQAEHAVQE
+729 EQTRIHAEHAVQE

-767 QTELTE
+767 QGELTE
-773 IAQQLE
+773 LREQIE
-779 QLSANSA
+779 QLAITHEQASS
-786 QSQIELDQAQS
+786 ELLQS
-797 EKESLQAALLEAQ
+797 EELKQGLQEGLAVAQEKLEIATQERDRLRESL
-810 ANLER
+810 R
-815 TSAERDQLR
+815 V
-824 SSLRTAEMAAQE
+824 AEMSAQE

-848 ADLQRDQ
+848 TDLQRDQ
-855 STARAQI
+855 STARTQI
-862 MEIQDKHAAS
+862 MEIQDKHALA
-872 EQELAGLSDAA
+872 EQELEALSDEE
-883 AQEKLQGLLLMRS
+883 AQDKLQGLLLARS
-896 EREATLANAR
+896 AREAALANAR
-906 TEQDALLHQLREAD
+906 TEQDALLHQLRESD
-920 EARLLI
+920 EARMQI

-937 MDLQLREQAAR
+937 VDLQLREQAAR
-948 LNFEQFATLLADA
+948 LNFEQFATLLSDA
-961 EADLT
+961 EADLIA
-966 SLETRFSGDL
+966 LEANFSTDL
-976 KVGHLQSEVNRLN
+976 KVGALQTEVNRL
-989 SEIQSLGPVN
+989 SAEIQSLGPVN
-999 MAALDELASSRERK
+999 MAALDELSSSRERK
-1013 SFLDAQ
+1013 QFLDAQ

-1046 GTFDQVNGHFGR
+1046 ATFDQVNLHFGK

-1080 SGVQVMA
+1080 AGVQVMA

-1137 NTLRYAEMV
+1137 NTLRYAQLV
-1146 ARMSAKT
+1146 AKMADKT
-1153 QFVFISHNKITMEIA
+1153 QFLFISHNKITMEIA

>member
-1 MLSSY
+1 M
-6 SRNLP
+6 
-11 LFLELVRLLLPLK
+11 
-24 LPVQLKSIKLSGFKS
+24 QLKSIKLSGFKS
-39 FVDPTHFEMPGQLI
+39 FVDPTQFEMPGQLI

-107 LLFDNAD
+107 LIFDNSD
-114 GRAHGQWS
+114 GRAQGQWS
-122 SFAELAVKRVL
+122 AFTELGVKRVL

-173 TINRILES
+173 TINRILEA

-201 RRKETASRLEDTQE
+201 RRKETASRLEDTKE
-215 NLVRVQDIL
+215 NLVRVEDIL
-224 RELEKQ
+224 RELDQQ
-230 LERLESQATVAERH
+230 LTRLEKQATVAERH
-244 NLLQTEMKSQQQLL
+244 AELSAEMKSQQQLL

-277 RDTQVQL
+277 RDTQVHL
-284 EEQTAKLRHAEA
+284 EEQTAKMRHAET
-296 ELESMRT
+296 ELETMRT
-303 QQYALQDKVSEAQG
+303 EQYALQDKVSQAQG
-317 ALYQTNADVSQVEA
+317 DLYQTNADVSQVESQ
-331 EIRYVQEARLR
+331 IRYVQEARQR
-342 LQQQTQD
+342 LQQQSQD
-349 LQLQLQ
+349 LLAQLQ

-368 RSAEH
+368 RTAEQ
-373 ELSLAAEHE
+373 ELSLAAEKEQTLIAE
-382 LTLQTQLAGL
+382 LSGL
-392 QEQLPGREEA
+392 QEQMPAREES
-402 YQEAVN
+402 YQVYSRE
-408 RLNAARESIANIDQR
+408 LNDARESLATIDQR
-423 LASLNERMKA
+423 LASLSERVKA
-433 VSTQIDESKARQAR
+433 ITTQVEELKGRDSR
-447 LDGELAGMRKPD
+447 LEAELAGMRRPD
-459 AEALQMALDRQVM
+459 AEALQMAIDRHAM
-472 AQRKVEESKTRAQEM
+472 AQRKVDEARQKAGEA

-499 RAQQQIQSAN
+499 TAQQQIQSAN
-509 QDLAQ
+509 QELAQ

-546 SKRLWQD
+546 SKRLWQE

-559 WETALESVLRERLAA
+559 WEAALESVLRERLAA
-574 VTGKSIQE
+574 VTAKSVQE
-582 AVALATDAPPS
+582 TLALANDAPPS
-593 RLAIVLADEVPTAQ
+593 RLAILLTEDISPAHTTV
-607 VNAPA
+607 PA
-612 DFTLLLSRIQSAGA
+612 DFTPLLTRVQSAGA
-626 PRVMGVLQEWLSSV
+626 PRVAGVLQEWLDNIY
-640 FIANN
+640 IANS

-652 RDKLPAG
+652 REKLPAG
-659 ATLVTQEGHL
+659 GAFVTQQGHL
-669 ISRVG
+669 VSRVG

-683 QSGMLARAQEMESL
+683 QAGMLARAQEMEGL
-697 EKQLKAQRLIQSEL
+697 EKQLRAQKLIQSEL

-717 CAANYQAAHQAA
+717 CVSNYQAAHQTAEQTRIAA
-729 EQSRIQAEHAVQE
+729 EQAVQE
-742 AHGFEVERMQLTQ
+742 VHGFEVERMQLTQ
-755 AEEQYSQRAAQI
+755 AEEKYSQRAEQI
-767 QTELTE
+767 QGELSE
-773 IAQQLE
+773 LRQQME
-779 QLSANSA
+779 QLTQTQEQSAE
-786 QSQIELDQAQS
+786 ELAQS
-797 EKESLQAALLEAQ
+797 EESKQGLQENLAIAQEKLELAAQ
-810 ANLER
+810 
-815 TSAERDQLR
+815 ERDRLRESLR
-824 SSLRTAEMAAQE
+824 SSEMSAQE

-855 STARAQI
+855 STARVQI
-862 MEIQDKHAAS
+862 MEIQDKQASS
-872 EQELAGLSDAA
+872 EQELETLSDDE
-883 AQEKLQGLLLMRS
+883 AQDKLQGLLLARS
-896 EREATLANAR
+896 AREAALANAR

-920 EARLLI
+920 EVRLQI

-937 MDLQLREQAAR
+937 VDLQLREQAAR
-948 LNFEQFATLLADA
+948 LNFEQFATLLSDA

-966 SLETRFSGDL
+966 ALEASFSPDL
-976 KVGHLQSEVNRLN
+976 KVGALQTEVNRLN
-989 SEIQSLGPVN
+989 TEIQSLGPVN
-999 MAALDELASSRERK
+999 MAALDELSSSRERK
-1013 SFLDAQ
+1013 QFLDAQ

-1046 GTFDQVNGHFGR
+1046 GTFDQVNTHFGK

-1080 SGVQVMA
+1080 AGVQVMA

-1114 SLFLLNPAPFCL
+1114 SL
-1126 LDEVDAPLDDA
+1126 
-1137 NTLRYAEMV
+1137 
-1146 ARMSAKT
+1146 
-1153 QFVFISHNKITMEIA
+1153 
-1168 HQLIG
+1168 
-1173 VTMQEQGVSRI
+1173 
-1184 VAVDISSAVSMVE
+1184 
-1197 AA
+1197 

>member
-1 MLSSY
+1 
-6 SRNLP
+6 
-11 LFLELVRLLLPLK
+11 
-24 LPVQLKSIKLSGFKS
+24 
-39 FVDPTHFEMPGQLI
+39 MPGQLI

-107 LLFDNAD
+107 LIFDNSE
-114 GRAHGQWS
+114 GRAQGQWS
-122 SFAELAVKRVL
+122 AFTELGIKRVL

-173 TINRILES
+173 TINRILEA

-201 RRKETASRLEDTQE
+201 RRKETASRLEDTKE
-215 NLVRVQDIL
+215 NLVRVEDIL
-224 RELEKQ
+224 RELDQ
-230 LERLESQATVAERH
+230 QVTRLEKQATVAERH
-244 NLLQTEMKSQQQLL
+244 AELSTQMKSQQQLL

-277 RDTQVQL
+277 RDTQVSL
-284 EEQTAKLRHAEA
+284 EEQTAKMRHVET
-296 ELESMRT
+296 ELETMRT
-303 QQYALQDKVSEAQG
+303 EQYALQDQVSQAQG
-317 ALYQTNADVSQVEA
+317 DLYQTNADVSQVESQ
-331 EIRYVQEARLR
+331 IRYVQEARQR
-342 LQQQTQD
+342 LQQQSQD
-349 LQLQLQ
+349 LQAQLQ

-373 ELSLAAEHE
+373 ELSLAAEKE
-382 LTLQTQLAGL
+382 QTLMADLSGL
-392 QEQLPGREEA
+392 QEQMPAREEA
-402 YQEAVN
+402 YQVHMRE
-408 RLNAARESIANIDQR
+408 LNDARENLATIDQR
-423 LASLNERMKA
+423 LASLGERVKA
-433 VSTQIDESKARQAR
+433 ITSQVEELKGRDTR
-447 LDGELAGMRKPD
+447 LEAELAGMRRPD
-459 AEALQMALDRQVM
+459 AEALQMAIDRHAM
-472 AQRKVEESKTRAQEM
+472 AQRKVDEARQKAGEA

-499 RAQQQIQSAN
+499 IAQQQIQSAN
-509 QDLAQ
+509 QELAQ

-546 SKRLWQD
+546 SKRLWQE

-559 WETALESVLRERLAA
+559 WEAALESVLRERLAA
-574 VTGKSIQE
+574 VTAKSVQE
-582 AVALATDAPPS
+582 TLALANDAPPS
-593 RLAIVLADEVPTAQ
+593 RLAILLTEDISPAHTTV
-607 VNAPA
+607 PA
-612 DFTLLLSRIQSAGA
+612 DFIALLTRVQSAGA
-626 PRVMGVLQEWLSSV
+626 PRVAAVLQEWLDNIY
-640 FIANN
+640 IANS

-652 RDKLPAG
+652 REKLPAG
-659 ATLVTQEGHL
+659 GAFVTQQGHL
-669 ISRVG
+669 VSRVG

-683 QSGMLARAQEMESL
+683 QAGMLARAQEMEGL
-697 EKQLKAQRLIQSEL
+697 EKQLRAQKLIQSEL

-717 CAANYQAAHQAA
+717 CVANYQAAHQAA
-729 EQSRIQAEHAVQE
+729 EQTRIAAEHAVQE
-742 AHGFEVERMQLTQ
+742 VHGFEVERMQLTQ
-755 AEEQYSQRAAQI
+755 AEEKYSQRAEQI
-767 QTELTE
+767 QGELSE
-773 IAQQLE
+773 LRQQIE
-779 QLSANSA
+779 QLSQTQE
-786 QSQIELDQAQS
+786 QSSEELAQS
-797 EKESLQAALLEAQ
+797 EESKQGLQENLAIAQEKLELATQ
-810 ANLER
+810 
-815 TSAERDQLR
+815 ERDHLRESLR
-824 SSLRTAEMAAQE
+824 SSEMSAQE
-836 AAFATRSLQQRI
+836 AAFTTRSLQQRI

-855 STARAQI
+855 STARVQI
-862 MEIQDKHAAS
+862 MEIQDKQATS
-872 EQELAGLSDAA
+872 EQELDTLSDEE
-883 AQEKLQGLLLMRS
+883 AQDKLQGLLLARS
-896 EREATLANAR
+896 AREAALSNAR

-920 EARLLI
+920 EVRLQI

-937 MDLQLREQAAR
+937 VDLQLREQAAR
-948 LNFEQFATLLADA
+948 LNFEQFATLLSDA
-961 EADLT
+961 EADL
-966 SLETRFSGDL
+966 SALEVSFSPDL
-976 KVGHLQSEVNRLN
+976 KVGALQAEVNLLN

-999 MAALDELASSRERK
+999 MAALDELSSSRERK
-1013 SFLDAQ
+1013 QFLDAQ

-1046 GTFDQVNGHFGR
+1046 GTFDQVNIHFGK

-1080 SGVQVMA
+1080 AGVQVMA
-1087 QPPGKKNSSIYL
+1087 QPPGKKLSSIYL

-1137 NTLRYAEMV
+1137 NTLRYAQMV
-1146 ARMSAKT
+1146 AKMSNKT

>member
-1 MLSSY
+1 M
-6 SRNLP
+6 
-11 LFLELVRLLLPLK
+11 
-24 LPVQLKSIKLSGFKS
+24 QLKSIKLSGFKS

-107 LLFDNAD
+107 LIFDNAD
-114 GRAHGQWS
+114 GRAQGQWS
-122 SFAELAVKRVL
+122 AFTELAVKRVL

-173 TINRILES
+173 TINRILEA

-201 RRKETASRLEDTQE
+201 RRKETASRLEDTRE
-215 NLVRVQDIL
+215 NLVRVEDIL
-224 RELEKQ
+224 RELDQQ
-230 LERLESQATVAERH
+230 LTRLEKQATVAERH
-244 NLLQTEMKSQQQLL
+244 AELSTEMKSQQQLL
-258 WFVRQTEAGKEQ
+258 WFVRQTESGKEQ

-277 RDTQVQL
+277 RETQVNL
-284 EEQTAKLRHAEA
+284 EEQTAKLRHAET
-296 ELESMRT
+296 ELETMRT

-317 ALYQTNADVSQVEA
+317 DLYQTNSDVSQVESQ
-331 EIRYVQEARLR
+331 IHYVQEARQR

-349 LQLQLQ
+349 LHAQLQ

-368 RSAEH
+368 RTAEH
-373 ELSLAAEHE
+373 ELSIASEK
-382 LTLQTQLAGL
+382 
-392 QEQLPGREEA
+392 EQSLLVDLNGIKDQMPGHEEA
-402 YQEAVN
+402 YQVSA
-408 RLNAARESIANIDQR
+408 RTLNEARESLATIEQR
-423 LASLNERMKA
+423 LASLGERTRAIVAQLEELKGR
-433 VSTQIDESKARQAR
+433 EAR
-447 LDGELAGMRKPD
+447 LNGELAGMRKPD
-459 AEALQMALDRQVM
+459 AEALQMALDRHSM
-472 AQRKVEESKTRAQEM
+472 AQRKVEESRQRAGEA

-499 RAQQQIQSAN
+499 TAQQQIQVAN

-546 SKRLWQD
+546 SKRLWQE

-559 WETALESVLRERLAA
+559 WEAALESVLRERLAA
-574 VTGKSIQE
+574 VTAKNVQE
-582 AVALATDAPPS
+582 TLALANDAPPS
-593 RLAIVLADEVPTAQ
+593 RLAILLTEEISPAHTA
-607 VNAPA
+607 VPA
-612 DFTLLLSRIQSAGA
+612 DFTPLLSRVQSAGA
-626 PRVMGVLQEWLSSV
+626 PRVSAVLQEWLDNIY
-640 FIANN
+640 IADS

-652 RDKLPAG
+652 REKLPAG
-659 ATLVTQEGHL
+659 GALVTQQGHL
-669 ISRVG
+669 VSRVG

-683 QSGMLARAQEMESL
+683 QAGMLARAQEMEGL
-697 EKQLKAQRLIQSEL
+697 EKQLRAQRLIQSEL

-717 CAANYQAAHQAA
+717 CIANYQAAHQTA
-729 EQSRIQAEHAVQE
+729 EHTRINAEHAVQE

-767 QTELTE
+767 QGELTE
-773 IAQQLE
+773 LSGQME
-779 QLSANSA
+779 QLAITHE
-786 QSQIELDQAQS
+786 QSSSELLQS
-797 EKESLQAALLEAQ
+797 EESKQGLQEGLAVAQEKLELATQERDRLRESL
-810 ANLER
+810 R
-815 TSAERDQLR
+815 V
-824 SSLRTAEMAAQE
+824 AEMSAQE

-855 STARAQI
+855 STARTQI
-862 MEIQDKHAAS
+862 MEIQDKHALA
-872 EQELAGLSDAA
+872 EQELETLSDEE
-883 AQEKLQGLLLMRS
+883 AQDKLQGLLLARS
-896 EREATLANAR
+896 AREAALANAR

-920 EARLLI
+920 EARMQI

-937 MDLQLREQAAR
+937 VDLQLREQAAR
-948 LNFEQFATLLADA
+948 LNFEQFATLLSDA
-961 EADLT
+961 EADLIA
-966 SLETRFSGDL
+966 LEANFSVDL
-976 KVGHLQSEVNRLN
+976 KVGALQTEVNRL
-989 SEIQSLGPVN
+989 SAEIQSLGPVN
-999 MAALDELASSRERK
+999 MAALDELSSSRERK
-1013 SFLDAQ
+1013 QFLDAQ

-1046 GTFDQVNGHFGR
+1046 GTFDQVNMHFGK

-1080 SGVQVMA
+1080 AGVQVMA

-1137 NTLRYAEMV
+1137 NTLRYAQLV
-1146 ARMSAKT
+1146 AKMSDKT
-1153 QFVFISHNKITMEIA
+1153 QFLFISHNKITMEIA

>member
-1 MLSSY
+1 M
-6 SRNLP
+6 
-11 LFLELVRLLLPLK
+11 
-24 LPVQLKSIKLSGFKS
+24 QLKSIKLSGFKS

-107 LLFDNAD
+107 LIFDNSE
-114 GRAHGQWS
+114 GRAQGQWS
-122 SFAELAVKRVL
+122 AFTELGIKRVL

-173 TINRILES
+173 TINRILEA

-201 RRKETASRLEDTQE
+201 RRKETASRLEDTKE
-215 NLVRVQDIL
+215 NLVRVEDIL
-224 RELEKQ
+224 RELDQ
-230 LERLESQATVAERH
+230 QVTRLEKQATVAERH
-244 NLLQTEMKSQQQLL
+244 AELSAAMKSQQQLL

-277 RDTQVQL
+277 RDTQVGL
-284 EEQTAKLRHAEA
+284 EEQTAKMRHAET
-296 ELESMRT
+296 ELETMRT
-303 QQYALQDKVSEAQG
+303 QQYALQDKVSQAQG
-317 ALYQTNADVSQVEA
+317 DLYQTNAEVSQVESQ
-331 EIRYVQEARLR
+331 IRYVQEARQR
-342 LQQQTQD
+342 LQQQSQD
-349 LQLQLQ
+349 LLAQLQ

-368 RSAEH
+368 RTAEQ
-373 ELSLAAEHE
+373 ELGFAAEKE
-382 LTLQTQLAGL
+382 QTLLADLSGL
-392 QEQLPGREEA
+392 QEQMPSREET
-402 YQEAVN
+402 YQVN
-408 RLNAARESIANIDQR
+408 SFELNDARENLATIDQR
-423 LASLNERMKA
+423 LASLNERVKA
-433 VSTQIDESKARQAR
+433 IITQVEELKGRDTR
-447 LDGELAGMRKPD
+447 LEAELAGMRRPD
-459 AEALQMALDRQVM
+459 VQALQMAIDRHAM
-472 AQRKVEESKTRAQEM
+472 AQRKVDEARQKAGEA

-499 RAQQQIQSAN
+499 TAQQQIQVAN
-509 QDLAQ
+509 QELAQ

-546 SKRLWQD
+546 SKRLWQE

-559 WETALESVLRERLAA
+559 WEAALESVLRERLAA
-574 VTGKSIQE
+574 VTAKSVQE
-582 AVALATDAPPS
+582 TLALANDAPPS
-593 RLAIVLADEVPTAQ
+593 RLAILLTEDISPAHTTV
-607 VNAPA
+607 PA
-612 DFTLLLSRIQSAGA
+612 DFTTLLTRVQSAGA
-626 PRVMGVLQEWLSSV
+626 PRVAAVLQEWLDNIY
-640 FIANN
+640 IADS

-652 RDKLPAG
+652 REKLPAG
-659 ATLVTQEGHL
+659 GAFVTQQGHL
-669 ISRVG
+669 VSRVG

-683 QSGMLARAQEMESL
+683 QAGMLARAQEMEGL
-697 EKQLKAQRLIQSEL
+697 EKQLRAQKLIQSEL

-717 CAANYQAAHQAA
+717 CVANYQAAHQAA
-729 EQSRIQAEHAVQE
+729 EQTRIYAEQAVQE
-742 AHGFEVERMQLTQ
+742 VHGFEVERMQLTQ
-755 AEEQYSQRAAQI
+755 AEEKYSQRAEQI
-767 QTELTE
+767 QGELSELRQQMGQLVQTQEQSSEELT
-773 IAQQLE
+773 
-779 QLSANSA
+779 
-786 QSQIELDQAQS
+786 QS
-797 EKESLQAALLEAQ
+797 EESKQGLQENLATAQEKLELATQERDRLRESL
-810 ANLER
+810 R
-815 TSAERDQLR
+815 SAEM
-824 SSLRTAEMAAQE
+824 SAQE

-855 STARAQI
+855 STARVQI
-862 MEIQDKHAAS
+862 MEIQDKQATS
-872 EQELAGLSDAA
+872 EQELESLSDEE
-883 AQEKLQGLLLMRS
+883 AQDNLQGLLLARS
-896 EREATLANAR
+896 AREASLANAR

-920 EARLLI
+920 EVRMQI

-937 MDLQLREQAAR
+937 VDLQLREQAAR
-948 LNFEQFATLLADA
+948 LNFEQFATLLSDA
-961 EADLT
+961 EADLIA
-966 SLETRFSGDL
+966 LEASFSPDL
-976 KVGHLQSEVNRLN
+976 KVGALQSEVTRLG

-999 MAALDELASSRERK
+999 MAALDELSSSRERK
-1013 SFLDAQ
+1013 QFLDAQ

-1046 GTFDQVNGHFGR
+1046 GTFDQVNLHFGK

-1080 SGVQVMA
+1080 AGVQVMA

-1137 NTLRYAEMV
+1137 NTLRYAQLV
-1146 ARMSAKT
+1146 AKMSDKT
-1153 QFVFISHNKITMEIA
+1153 QFLFISHNKITMEIA

-1184 VAVDISSAVSMVE
+1184 VAVDISSAVNMVE

>member
-1 MLSSY
+1 M
-6 SRNLP
+6 
-11 LFLELVRLLLPLK
+11 
-24 LPVQLKSIKLSGFKS
+24 QLKSIKLSGFKS

-107 LLFDNAD
+107 LIFDNSE
-114 GRAHGQWS
+114 GRAQGQWS
-122 SFAELAVKRVL
+122 AFTELGIKRVL

-173 TINRILES
+173 TINRILEA

-201 RRKETASRLEDTQE
+201 RRKETASRLEDTKE
-215 NLVRVQDIL
+215 NLVRVEDIL
-224 RELEKQ
+224 RELDQ
-230 LERLESQATVAERH
+230 QVARLEKQATVAERH
-244 NLLQTEMKSQQQLL
+244 AELSAEMKSQQQLL

-270 ERHANGI
+270 ERHTNGI
-277 RDTQVQL
+277 RDTQVSL
-284 EEQTAKLRHAEA
+284 EEQTAKMRHVET
-296 ELESMRT
+296 ELETMRT
-303 QQYALQDKVSEAQG
+303 EQYALQDQVSQAQG
-317 ALYQTNADVSQVEA
+317 DLYQTNADVSQVESQ
-331 EIRYVQEARLR
+331 IRYVQEARQR
-342 LQQQTQD
+342 LQQQSQD
-349 LQLQLQ
+349 LQAQLQ

-368 RSAEH
+368 RTAEH
-373 ELSLAAEHE
+373 ELGLAAEKE
-382 LTLQTQLAGL
+382 QTLIADLSGL
-392 QEQLPGREEA
+392 QEQMPAREEA
-402 YQEAVN
+402 YQAH
-408 RLNAARESIANIDQR
+408 ARELDDARENLASIDQR
-423 LASLNERMKA
+423 LASLGERVKA
-433 VSTQIDESKARQAR
+433 ITSQVEELKGRDTR
-447 LDGELAGMRKPD
+447 LEAELAGMRRPD
-459 AEALQMALDRQVM
+459 AEALQMAIDRHAM
-472 AQRKVEESKTRAQEM
+472 AQRKVDEARQKAGEA

-499 RAQQQIQSAN
+499 TAQQQFQSAN
-509 QDLAQ
+509 QELAQ

-546 SKRLWQD
+546 SKRLWQE

-559 WETALESVLRERLAA
+559 WEAALESVLRERLAA
-574 VTGKSIQE
+574 VTAKSVQE
-582 AVALATDAPPS
+582 TLALANDAPPS
-593 RLAIVLADEVPTAQ
+593 RLAILLTEDISPAHTTVPT
-607 VNAPA
+607 
-612 DFTLLLSRIQSAGA
+612 DFTPLLTRVQSAGA
-626 PRVMGVLQEWLSSV
+626 PRVAAVLQEWLDNIY
-640 FIANN
+640 IANS

-652 RDKLPAG
+652 REKLPAG
-659 ATLVTQEGHL
+659 GAFVTQQGHL
-669 ISRVG
+669 VSRVG

-683 QSGMLARAQEMESL
+683 QAGMLARAQEMEGL
-697 EKQLKAQRLIQSEL
+697 EKQLRAQKLIQSEL

-729 EQSRIQAEHAVQE
+729 EQTRITAEQAIQE
-742 AHGFEVERMQLTQ
+742 VHSFEVERMQLTQ
-755 AEEQYSQRAAQI
+755 AEEKYSQRAEQI
-767 QTELTE
+767 QGELSE
-773 IAQQLE
+773 LRQQTE
-779 QLSANSA
+779 QLT
-786 QSQIELDQAQS
+786 QTQAQS
-797 EKESLQAALLEAQ
+797 IEELTQSEESKQGLQENLAIAQEKLELATQ
-810 ANLER
+810 
-815 TSAERDQLR
+815 ERDHLRESLR
-824 SSLRTAEMAAQE
+824 SSEMSAQE
-836 AAFATRSLQQRI
+836 AAFTTRSLQQRI

-855 STARAQI
+855 STARVQI
-862 MEIQDKHAAS
+862 MEIQDKQATS
-872 EQELAGLSDAA
+872 EQELETLSDEE
-883 AQEKLQGLLLMRS
+883 AQDKLQGLLLARS
-896 EREATLANAR
+896 AREAALANAR

-920 EARLLI
+920 EVRLQI

-937 MDLQLREQAAR
+937 VDLQLREQAAR
-948 LNFEQFATLLADA
+948 LNFEQFATLLSDA
-961 EADLT
+961 EADL
-966 SLETRFSGDL
+966 SALEVSFSPDL
-976 KVGHLQSEVNRLN
+976 KVGALQTEVSRLN

-999 MAALDELASSRERK
+999 MAALDELSSSRERK
-1013 SFLDAQ
+1013 QFLDAQ

-1046 GTFDQVNGHFGR
+1046 GTFDQVNIHFGK

-1087 QPPGKKNSSIYL
+1087 QPPGKKLSSIYL

-1137 NTLRYAEMV
+1137 NTLRYSQMV
-1146 ARMSAKT
+1146 AKMSSKT

>member
-1 MLSSY
+1 M
-6 SRNLP
+6 
-11 LFLELVRLLLPLK
+11 
-24 LPVQLKSIKLSGFKS
+24 QLKSIKLSGFKS

-107 LLFDNAD
+107 LIFDNSE
-114 GRAHGQWS
+114 GRAQGQWS
-122 SFAELAVKRVL
+122 AFTELGIKRVL

-173 TINRILES
+173 TINRILEA

-201 RRKETASRLEDTQE
+201 RRKETASRLEDTKE
-215 NLVRVQDIL
+215 NLVRVEDIL
-224 RELEKQ
+224 RELDQ
-230 LERLESQATVAERH
+230 QVTRLEKQATVAERH
-244 NLLQTEMKSQQQLL
+244 AELSAAMKSQQQLL

-277 RDTQVQL
+277 RDTQVSL
-284 EEQTAKLRHAEA
+284 EEQTAKMRHVET
-296 ELESMRT
+296 ELETMRT
-303 QQYALQDKVSEAQG
+303 EQYALQDKVSQAQG
-317 ALYQTNADVSQVEA
+317 DLYQTNADVSQVESQ
-331 EIRYVQEARLR
+331 IRYVQEARQR
-342 LQQQTQD
+342 LQQQSQD
-349 LQLQLQ
+349 LLAQLQ

-368 RSAEH
+368 RTAEH
-373 ELSLAAEHE
+373 ELSLAAEKE
-382 LTLQTQLAGL
+382 QTLIADLSGL
-392 QEQLPGREEA
+392 QEQMPAHEEA
-402 YQEAVN
+402 YQIH
-408 RLNAARESIANIDQR
+408 ARELNDARENLASIDQR
-423 LASLNERMKA
+423 LASLGERVKA
-433 VSTQIDESKARQAR
+433 ITSQVEELKGRDTR
-447 LDGELAGMRKPD
+447 LEAELAGMRRPD
-459 AEALQMALDRQVM
+459 AEALQMAIDRHAM
-472 AQRKVEESKTRAQEM
+472 AQRKLDEARQKAGEA

-499 RAQQQIQSAN
+499 IAQQQIQTAN
-509 QDLAQ
+509 QELAQ

-546 SKRLWQD
+546 SKRLWQE

-559 WETALESVLRERLAA
+559 WEAALESVLRERLAA
-574 VTGKSIQE
+574 VTAKSVQE
-582 AVALATDAPPS
+582 TLALANDAPPS
-593 RLAIVLADEVPTAQ
+593 RLAILLTEDISPAHTTV
-607 VNAPA
+607 PA
-612 DFTLLLSRIQSAGA
+612 DFSPLLTRVQSAGA
-626 PRVMGVLQEWLSSV
+626 PRVAAVLQEWLDNIY
-640 FIANN
+640 IANSI
-645 LEDALHR
+645 EDALHR
-652 RDKLPAG
+652 REKLPAG
-659 ATLVTQEGHL
+659 GAFVTQQGHL
-669 ISRVG
+669 VSRVG

-683 QSGMLARAQEMESL
+683 QAGMLARAQEMEGL
-697 EKQLKAQRLIQSEL
+697 EKQLRAQKLIQSEL

-729 EQSRIQAEHAVQE
+729 EQTRVAAEQAVQE
-742 AHGFEVERMQLTQ
+742 VHGFEVERMQLTQ
-755 AEEQYSQRAAQI
+755 AEEKYSQRAEQI
-767 QTELTE
+767 QGELSELRQQMEQLTQTQE
-773 IAQQLE
+773 QSVQELAQSGESKQGLQENLVIAQEKLE
-779 QLSANSA
+779 LATQ
-786 QSQIELDQAQS
+786 
-797 EKESLQAALLEAQ
+797 
-810 ANLER
+810 
-815 TSAERDQLR
+815 ERDRLRESLR
-824 SSLRTAEMAAQE
+824 SSEMSAQE
-836 AAFATRSLQQRI
+836 AAFSTRSLQQRI
-848 ADLQRDQ
+848 SDLQRDQ
-855 STARAQI
+855 STARVQI
-862 MEIQDKHAAS
+862 MEIQDKQATS
-872 EQELAGLSDAA
+872 EQELETLSDEE
-883 AQEKLQGLLLMRS
+883 AQDKLQGLLLARS
-896 EREATLANAR
+896 AREAALANAR

-920 EARLLI
+920 EVRLQI

-937 MDLQLREQAAR
+937 VDLQLREQAAR
-948 LNFEQFATLLADA
+948 LNFEQFATLLSEA
-961 EADLT
+961 EADL
-966 SLETRFSGDL
+966 SALEVSFSPDL
-976 KVGHLQSEVNRLN
+976 KVGALQTEVNRLN
-989 SEIQSLGPVN
+989 TEIQSLGPVN
-999 MAALDELASSRERK
+999 MAALDELSSSRERK
-1013 SFLDAQ
+1013 QFLDAQ

-1046 GTFDQVNGHFGR
+1046 GTFDQVNIHFGK

-1087 QPPGKKNSSIYL
+1087 QPPGKKLSSIYL

-1137 NTLRYAEMV
+1137 NTLRYAQMV
-1146 ARMSAKT
+1146 AKMSSKT

>member
-1 MLSSY
+1 M
-6 SRNLP
+6 
-11 LFLELVRLLLPLK
+11 
-24 LPVQLKSIKLSGFKS
+24 QLKSIKLSGFKS

-107 LLFDNAD
+107 LIFDNSE
-114 GRAHGQWS
+114 GRAQGQWS
-122 SFAELAVKRVL
+122 AFTELGIKRVL

-173 TINRILES
+173 TINRILEA

-201 RRKETASRLEDTQE
+201 RRKETASRLEDTKE
-215 NLVRVQDIL
+215 NLVRVEDIL
-224 RELEKQ
+224 RELDQQ
-230 LERLESQATVAERH
+230 LTRLEKQATVAERH
-244 NLLQTEMKSQQQLL
+244 AELSAEMKSQQQLL

-277 RDTQVQL
+277 RDTQVSL
-284 EEQTAKLRHAEA
+284 EEQAAKMRHAET
-296 ELESMRT
+296 ELETMRT
-303 QQYALQDKVSEAQG
+303 EQYALQDKVSQAQG
-317 ALYQTNADVSQVEA
+317 DLYQTNADVSQVESQ
-331 EIRYVQEARLR
+331 IRYVQEARQR
-342 LQQQTQD
+342 LQQQSQD
-349 LQLQLQ
+349 LQAQLQ

-368 RSAEH
+368 RTAEQ
-373 ELSLAAEHE
+373 ELSLAAEKE
-382 LTLQTQLAGL
+382 QTLIADLSGL
-392 QEQLPGREEA
+392 QEQMPAREEA
-402 YQEAVN
+402 YQIHSRE
-408 RLNAARESIANIDQR
+408 LNDARENLATIDQR
-423 LASLNERMKA
+423 LASLGERVRA
-433 VSTQIDESKARQAR
+433 ITTQVEELKGRDTR
-447 LDGELAGMRKPD
+447 LEAELAGMRRPD
-459 AEALQMALDRQVM
+459 AEALQMAIDRHAM
-472 AQRKVEESKTRAQEM
+472 AQRKVDEARQKAGEA

-499 RAQQQIQSAN
+499 TAQQQIQSAN
-509 QDLAQ
+509 QELAQ

-546 SKRLWQD
+546 SKRLWQE

-559 WETALESVLRERLAA
+559 WEAALESVLRERLAA
-574 VTGKSIQE
+574 VTAKSVQE
-582 AVALATDAPPS
+582 TLALANDAPPS
-593 RLAIVLADEVPTAQ
+593 RLAILLTEDISPAHTSV
-607 VNAPA
+607 PA
-612 DFTLLLSRIQSAGA
+612 DFIPLLTRVQSAGA
-626 PRVMGVLQEWLSSV
+626 PRVAAVLQEWLDNIY
-640 FIANN
+640 IANS

-652 RDKLPAG
+652 REKLPAG
-659 ATLVTQEGHL
+659 GAFVTQQGHL
-669 ISRVG
+669 VSRVG

-683 QSGMLARAQEMESL
+683 QAGMLARAQEMEGL
-697 EKQLKAQRLIQSEL
+697 EKQLRAQKLIQSEL

-717 CAANYQAAHQAA
+717 CTANYQAAHQVAEQTRIAA
-729 EQSRIQAEHAVQE
+729 EQAVQE
-742 AHGFEVERMQLTQ
+742 VHGFEVERMQLTQ
-755 AEEQYSQRAAQI
+755 AEEKYSQRAEQI
-767 QTELTE
+767 QGELSE
-773 IAQQLE
+773 LRQQME
-779 QLSANSA
+779 QLIQTQEQSAE
-786 QSQIELDQAQS
+786 ELAQS
-797 EKESLQAALLEAQ
+797 EESKQGLQENLAIAQEKLELATQ
-810 ANLER
+810 
-815 TSAERDQLR
+815 ERDRLREALR
-824 SSLRTAEMAAQE
+824 SSEMSAQE

-855 STARAQI
+855 STARVQI
-862 MEIQDKHAAS
+862 MEIQDKQATS
-872 EQELAGLSDAA
+872 EQELETLSDEE
-883 AQEKLQGLLLMRS
+883 AQDKLQGLLLARS
-896 EREATLANAR
+896 AREAALANAR

-920 EARLLI
+920 EVRMQI

-937 MDLQLREQAAR
+937 VDLQLREQAAR
-948 LNFEQFATLLADA
+948 LNFEQFATLLSDA

-966 SLETRFSGDL
+966 ALEASFSPDL
-976 KVGHLQSEVNRLN
+976 KVGALQSEVTRLGN
-989 SEIQSLGPVN
+989 EIQSLGPVN
-999 MAALDELASSRERK
+999 MAALDELSSSRERK
-1013 SFLDAQ
+1013 QFLDAQ

-1046 GTFDQVNGHFGR
+1046 GTFDQVNTHFGK

-1080 SGVQVMA
+1080 AGVQVMA

-1137 NTLRYAEMV
+1137 NTLRYAQMV
-1146 ARMSAKT
+1146 AKMSNKT

>member
-1 MLSSY
+1 M
-6 SRNLP
+6 
-11 LFLELVRLLLPLK
+11 
-24 LPVQLKSIKLSGFKS
+24 QLKSIKLSGFKS

-107 LLFDNAD
+107 LIFDNAD
-114 GRAHGQWS
+114 GRAQGQWS
-122 SFAELAVKRVL
+122 AFTELAVKRVL

-173 TINRILES
+173 TINRILEA

-201 RRKETASRLEDTQE
+201 RRKETASRLEDTKE
-215 NLVRVQDIL
+215 NLVRVEDIL
-224 RELEKQ
+224 RELDQQ
-230 LERLESQATVAERH
+230 LTRLEKQATVAERH
-244 NLLQTEMKSQQQLL
+244 AELSTEMKSQQQLL

-277 RDTQVQL
+277 RDTQVGL
-284 EEQTAKLRHAEA
+284 EEQTAKLRHAET
-296 ELESMRT
+296 ELETMRT
-303 QQYALQDKVSEAQG
+303 EQYALQDKVSQAQG
-317 ALYQTNADVSQVEA
+317 DLYQTNADVSQVESQ
-331 EIRYVQEARLR
+331 IRYVQEARQR
-342 LQQQTQD
+342 LQQQSQD
-349 LQLQLQ
+349 LQAQLQ

-368 RSAEH
+368 RTAEH
-373 ELSLAAEHE
+373 ELSLAAEKE
-382 LTLQTQLAGL
+382 QSLLADLGGL
-392 QEQLPGREEA
+392 QDQMPSREEV
-402 YQEAVN
+402 YQVT
-408 RLNAARESIANIDQR
+408 ARALDDARDNLASIDQR
-423 LASLNERMKA
+423 LASLGERLKA
-433 VSTQIDESKARQAR
+433 ITAQLEELKGRDTR
-447 LDGELAGMRKPD
+447 LEAELAGMRRPD
-459 AEALQMALDRQVM
+459 AEALQMAIDRHAM
-472 AQRKVEESKTRAQEM
+472 AQRKVDEARQKAGEA
-487 QQRVPAADEARN
+487 QQRVPATDEARN
-499 RAQQQIQSAN
+499 TAQQQIQMAN

-546 SKRLWQD
+546 SKRLWQE

-559 WETALESVLRERLAA
+559 WEAALESVLRERLAA
-574 VTGKSIQE
+574 VTAKSVQE
-582 AVALATDAPPS
+582 TLTLANDAPPS
-593 RLAIVLADEVPTAQ
+593 RLAILLTEEIAPVHT
-607 VNAPA
+607 NAPA
-612 DFTLLLSRIQSAGA
+612 DFIPLLTRVQSAGSA
-626 PRVMGVLQEWLSSV
+626 RVTSVLQEWLDNIY
-640 FIANN
+640 IANS

-652 RDKLPAG
+652 REKLPAG
-659 ATLVTQEGHL
+659 GALVTQEGHL
-669 ISRVG
+669 VSRVG

-683 QSGMLARAQEMESL
+683 QAGMLARAQEMEGL
-697 EKQLKAQRLIQSEL
+697 EKQLRAQRLIQSEL

-717 CAANYQAAHQAA
+717 CVANYQAAHQAA
-729 EQSRIQAEHAVQE
+729 EQTRIAAEQAVQE
-742 AHGFEVERMQLTQ
+742 VHGFEVERMQLTQ
-755 AEEQYSQRAAQI
+755 AEEKYSQRAQQI
-767 QTELTE
+767 QGELSE
-773 IAQQLE
+773 LRQQIE
-779 QLSANSA
+779 QLTQTQEQSA
-786 QSQIELDQAQS
+786 QELAQS
-797 EKESLQAALLEAQ
+797 EESKQGLQENLAIAQDKLELATQERDHLRESLRA
-810 ANLER
+810 
-815 TSAERDQLR
+815 
-824 SSLRTAEMAAQE
+824 AEMSAQE

-855 STARAQI
+855 STARVQI
-862 MEIQDKHAAS
+862 MEIQDKQATS
-872 EQELAGLSDAA
+872 EQELAGLSDEE
-883 AQEKLQGLLLMRS
+883 AQDKLQGLLLARS
-896 EREATLANAR
+896 AREAALANAR

-920 EARLLI
+920 EVRMQI

-937 MDLQLREQAAR
+937 VDLQLREQAAR
-948 LNFEQFATLLADA
+948 LNYEQFATLLSDAD
-961 EADLT
+961 ADLT
-966 SLETRFSGDL
+966 ALEASFSSDL
-976 KVGHLQSEVNRLN
+976 KVSALQSEVNRLN
-989 SEIQSLGPVN
+989 AEIQSLGPVN

-1013 SFLDAQ
+1013 QFLDAQ

-1046 GTFDQVNGHFGR
+1046 GTFDQVNTHFGK

-1080 SGVQVMA
+1080 AGVQVMA

-1137 NTLRYAEMV
+1137 NTLRYAHLV
-1146 ARMSAKT
+1146 AKMSDKT
-1153 QFVFISHNKITMEIA
+1153 QFLFISHNKITMEIA

>member
-1 MLSSY
+1 
-6 SRNLP
+6 
-11 LFLELVRLLLPLK
+11 
-24 LPVQLKSIKLSGFKS
+24 VQLKSIKLSGFKS

-107 LLFDNAD
+107 LIFDNSD
-114 GRAHGQWS
+114 GRAQGQWS
-122 SFAELAVKRVL
+122 AFTELGVKRVL

-173 TINRILES
+173 TINRILEA

-201 RRKETASRLEDTQE
+201 RRKETASRLEDTKE
-215 NLVRVQDIL
+215 NLVRVEDIL
-224 RELEKQ
+224 RELDQQ
-230 LERLESQATVAERH
+230 LTRLEKQATVAERH
-244 NLLQTEMKSQQQLL
+244 AELSTEMKSQQQLL

-277 RDTQVQL
+277 RDTQVSL
-284 EEQTAKLRHAEA
+284 EEQTAKMRHAET
-296 ELESMRT
+296 ELETMRT
-303 QQYALQDKVSEAQG
+303 EQYALQDKVSQAQG
-317 ALYQTNADVSQVEA
+317 DLYQTNADVSQVESQ
-331 EIRYVQEARLR
+331 IRYVQEARQR
-342 LQQQTQD
+342 LQQQSQD
-349 LQLQLQ
+349 LLAQLQ

-368 RSAEH
+368 RTAEQ
-373 ELSLAAEHE
+373 ELSLAAEKE
-382 LTLQTQLAGL
+382 QTLLTDLSGL
-392 QEQLPGREEA
+392 QEQMPGREEA
-402 YQEAVN
+402 YQVH
-408 RLNAARESIANIDQR
+408 ARELNDARENLATIDQR
-423 LASLNERMKA
+423 LASLGERVKA
-433 VSTQIDESKARQAR
+433 ILSQVEELKGRDTR
-447 LDGELAGMRKPD
+447 LEAELAGMRRPD
-459 AEALQMALDRQVM
+459 AEALQTAVDRHAM
-472 AQRKVEESKTRAQEM
+472 AQRKVDEARQKAGEA

-499 RAQQQIQSAN
+499 TAQQQIQAAN
-509 QDLAQ
+509 QELAQ

-546 SKRLWQD
+546 SKRLWQE

-559 WETALESVLRERLAA
+559 WEAALESVLRERLAA
-574 VTGKSIQE
+574 VTAKSVQE
-582 AVALATDAPPS
+582 TLALANDAPPS
-593 RLAIVLADEVPTAQ
+593 RLAILLTEDISPAHTA
-607 VNAPA
+607 VPA
-612 DFTLLLSRIQSAGA
+612 DFIPLLTRVQSAGA
-626 PRVMGVLQEWLSSV
+626 PRVAAVLQEWLDNIY
-640 FIANN
+640 IANS

-652 RDKLPAG
+652 REKLPAG
-659 ATLVTQEGHL
+659 GAFVTQQGHL
-669 ISRVG
+669 VSRVG

-683 QSGMLARAQEMESL
+683 QAGMLARAQEMEGL
-697 EKQLKAQRLIQSEL
+697 EKQLRAQKLIQSEL
-711 QGELDQ
+711 QSELDQ
-717 CAANYQAAHQAA
+717 CVANYQAAHQVA
-729 EQSRIQAEHAVQE
+729 EQTRIYAEQAVQE
-742 AHGFEVERMQLTQ
+742 VHGFEVERMQLTQ
-755 AEEQYSQRAAQI
+755 AEEKYSQRAEQI
-767 QTELTE
+767 QGELGE
-773 IAQQLE
+773 LRQQME
-779 QLSANSA
+779 QLTQTQEQSAE
-786 QSQIELDQAQS
+786 ELAQS
-797 EKESLQAALLEAQ
+797 EESKQGLQENLAIAQEKLELATQ
-810 ANLER
+810 
-815 TSAERDQLR
+815 ERDRLREALR
-824 SSLRTAEMAAQE
+824 SSEMSAQE

-848 ADLQRDQ
+848 SDLQRDQ
-855 STARAQI
+855 STARVQI
-862 MEIQDKHAAS
+862 MEIQDKQATS
-872 EQELAGLSDAA
+872 EQELETLSDDE
-883 AQEKLQGLLLMRS
+883 AQDKLQGLLLARS
-896 EREATLANAR
+896 AREAALANAR

-920 EARLLI
+920 EVRMQI

-937 MDLQLREQAAR
+937 VDLQLREQAAR
-948 LNFEQFATLLADA
+948 LNFEQFATLLSDA
-961 EADLT
+961 EADLIA
-966 SLETRFSGDL
+966 LEANFSPDL
-976 KVGHLQSEVNRLN
+976 KVGALQSEVTRLGN
-989 SEIQSLGPVN
+989 EIQSLGPVN
-999 MAALDELASSRERK
+999 MAALDELSSSRERK
-1013 SFLDAQ
+1013 QFLDAQ

-1046 GTFDQVNGHFGR
+1046 GTFDQVNTHFGK

-1080 SGVQVMA
+1080 AGVQVMA

-1137 NTLRYAEMV
+1137 NTLRYAQMV
-1146 ARMSAKT
+1146 AKMSNKT

>member
-1 MLSSY
+1 M
-6 SRNLP
+6 
-11 LFLELVRLLLPLK
+11 
-24 LPVQLKSIKLSGFKS
+24 QLKSIKLSGFKS

-122 SFAELAVKRVL
+122 TFAELAVKRVL

-317 ALYQTNADVSQVEA
+317 ALYQTNSDVSQVEA
-331 EIRYVQEARLR
+331 EIRYVQEARQR

-373 ELSLAAEHE
+373 ELSQAAEHE
-382 LTLQTQLAGL
+382 LTLQNQLAEL

-402 YQEAVN
+402 YQDAVG
-408 RLNAARESIANIDQR
+408 RLNAAREGIANIDQR

-447 LDGELAGMRKPD
+447 LDAELAGMRKPD

-574 VTGKSIQE
+574 VTGKNIQE
-582 AVALATDAPPS
+582 AVALAKDAPPS
-593 RLAIVLADEVPTAQ
+593 RLAIVLADELPTAQ

-652 RDKLPAG
+652 RDKLPTG

-773 IAQQLE
+773 INQQLE
-779 QLSANSA
+779 QFSGNGA

-815 TSAERDQLR
+815 TSEERDQLR
-824 SSLRTAEMAAQE
+824 SGLRSAEMAAQE

-848 ADLQRDQ
+848 TDLQRDQ

-966 SLETRFSGDL
+966 NLETRFSSDL

-1087 QPPGKKNSSIYL
+1087 QPPGKKNSTIYL

-1137 NTLRYAEMV
+1137 NTLRYSEMV

-1197 AA
+1197 AV

>member
-1 MLSSY
+1 M
-6 SRNLP
+6 
-11 LFLELVRLLLPLK
+11 
-24 LPVQLKSIKLSGFKS
+24 QLKSIKLSGFKS
-39 FVDPTHFEMPGQLI
+39 FVDPTHFELPGQLI

-107 LLFDNAD
+107 LIFDNSE
-114 GRAHGQWS
+114 GRAQGQWS
-122 SFAELAVKRVL
+122 AFTELGIKRVL

-173 TINRILES
+173 TINRILEA

-201 RRKETASRLEDTQE
+201 RRKETASRLEDTRE
-215 NLVRVQDIL
+215 NLVRVEDIL
-224 RELEKQ
+224 RELDQ
-230 LERLESQATVAERH
+230 QVARLEKQATVAERH
-244 NLLQTEMKSQQQLL
+244 AELSSSMKSQQQLL

-277 RDTQVQL
+277 RDTQVSL
-284 EEQTAKLRHAEA
+284 EEQTAKMRHAET
-296 ELESMRT
+296 EIETMRT
-303 QQYALQDKVSEAQG
+303 EQYALQDKVSEAQG
-317 ALYQTNADVSQVEA
+317 DLYQTNADVSQVESQ
-331 EIRYVQEARLR
+331 IRYVQEARQR
-342 LQQQTQD
+342 LQQQSQD
-349 LQLQLQ
+349 LQAQLQ

-368 RSAEH
+368 RTAEQ
-373 ELSLAAEHE
+373 EFSLAAEKE
-382 LTLQTQLAGL
+382 QTLIADLSGL
-392 QEQLPGREEA
+392 QEQMPAREDA
-402 YQEAVN
+402 YQVHARE
-408 RLNAARESIANIDQR
+408 LNDARESLATIDQR
-423 LASLNERMKA
+423 LASLGERVKA
-433 VSTQIDESKARQAR
+433 IAAQLEELKGRDTR
-447 LDGELAGMRKPD
+447 LEAELAGMRRPD
-459 AEALQMALDRQVM
+459 AEALQMAIDRHAM
-472 AQRKVEESKTRAQEM
+472 AQRKVDEARQKAGEA

-499 RAQQQIQSAN
+499 TAQQQIQLAN

-546 SKRLWQD
+546 SKRLWQE

-559 WETALESVLRERLAA
+559 WEAALESVLRERLAA
-574 VTGKSIQE
+574 VTAKSVQE
-582 AVALATDAPPS
+582 TLALANDAPPS
-593 RLAIVLADEVPTAQ
+593 RLAILLTEDISPAHTAVP
-607 VNAPA
+607 P
-612 DFTLLLSRIQSAGA
+612 DFTPLLTRVQSAGA
-626 PRVMGVLQEWLSSV
+626 PRVAAVLQEWLDNIY
-640 FIANN
+640 IANS

-652 RDKLPAG
+652 REKLPAG
-659 ATLVTQEGHL
+659 GAFVTQQGHL
-669 ISRVG
+669 VSRVG

-683 QSGMLARAQEMESL
+683 QAGMLARAQEMEGL
-697 EKQLKAQRLIQSEL
+697 EKQLRAQKLIQSEL

-717 CAANYQAAHQAA
+717 CTANYQAAHQAA
-729 EQSRIQAEHAVQE
+729 EQTRITAEHAVQE
-742 AHGFEVERMQLTQ
+742 VHGFEVERMQLTQ
-755 AEEQYSQRAAQI
+755 AEEKYSQRAEQI
-767 QTELTE
+767 QGELSELRQQIEQLTQTQE
-773 IAQQLE
+773 QSAEELSQSEESKQGLQENLAIAQEKLE
-779 QLSANSA
+779 LATQ
-786 QSQIELDQAQS
+786 
-797 EKESLQAALLEAQ
+797 
-810 ANLER
+810 
-815 TSAERDQLR
+815 ERDRLREALR
-824 SSLRTAEMAAQE
+824 SSEMSAQE

-855 STARAQI
+855 STARVQI
-862 MEIQDKHAAS
+862 MEIQDKQATA
-872 EQELAGLSDAA
+872 EQELETLSDEE
-883 AQEKLQGLLLMRS
+883 AQDKLQGLLLARS
-896 EREATLANAR
+896 AREAALANAR

-920 EARLLI
+920 EVRLQI

-937 MDLQLREQAAR
+937 VDLQLREQAAR
-948 LNFEQFATLLADA
+948 LNFEQFATLLSDA
-961 EADLT
+961 EADLIA
-966 SLETRFSGDL
+966 LEASFSPDL
-976 KVGHLQSEVNRLN
+976 KVGALQTEVSRLN

-999 MAALDELASSRERK
+999 MAALDELSSSRERK
-1013 SFLDAQ
+1013 QFLDAQ

-1046 GTFDQVNGHFGR
+1046 GTFDQVNMHFGK

-1080 SGVQVMA
+1080 AGVQVMA

-1137 NTLRYAEMV
+1137 NTLRYSQMV
-1146 ARMSAKT
+1146 AKMSNKT

>member
-1 MLSSY
+1 
-6 SRNLP
+6 
-11 LFLELVRLLLPLK
+11 
-24 LPVQLKSIKLSGFKS
+24 VQLKSIKLSGFKS

-107 LLFDNAD
+107 LIFDNTD
-114 GRAHGQWS
+114 GRAQGQWS
-122 SFAELAVKRVL
+122 VFTELSVKRVL

-173 TINRILES
+173 TINRILEA

-186 RVFLEEAAGV
+186 RIFLEEAAGV

-201 RRKETASRLEDTQE
+201 RRKETASRLEDTKE
-215 NLVRVQDIL
+215 NLVRVEDIL
-224 RELEKQ
+224 RELDQQ
-230 LERLESQATVAERH
+230 LNRLEKQATVAERH
-244 NLLQTEMKSQQQLL
+244 AELSANMKSQQQLL

-277 RDTQVQL
+277 RDTQVSL
-284 EEQTAKLRHAEA
+284 EEQTAKLRHSEA

-303 QQYALQDKVSEAQG
+303 HQYAMQDKVSQAQG
-317 ALYQTNADVSQVEA
+317 DLYQTNSDVSQVESQ
-331 EIRYVQEARLR
+331 IHYVQEARQR

-349 LQLQLQ
+349 LQAQLQ

-368 RSAEH
+368 RTAEH
-373 ELSLAAEHE
+373 ELSLASEKE
-382 LTLQTQLAGL
+382 QSLLEGLSGL
-392 QEQLPGREEA
+392 QEQMPGHEEA
-402 YQEAVN
+402 YQFNSRE
-408 RLNAARESIANIDQR
+408 LNNARDSLATIEQR
-423 LASLNERMKA
+423 LASLSERTKA
-433 VSTQIDESKARQAR
+433 IVSQLEELKGREAR
-447 LDGELAGMRKPD
+447 LNSELDGMRRPD
-459 AEALQMALDRQVM
+459 AEALQTAIDRHTM
-472 AQRKVEESKTRAQEM
+472 AQRKVEEARHRASET

-499 RAQQQIQSAN
+499 TAQQQIQVAN

-546 SKRLWQD
+546 SKRLWQE

-574 VTGKSIQE
+574 VTAKSIQE
-582 AVALATDAPPS
+582 TLVLANDAPPS
-593 RLAIVLADEVPTAQ
+593 RLAILLPEEITPAHTSAPT
-607 VNAPA
+607 
-612 DFTLLLSRIQSAGA
+612 DFVSLLTRVQSAGG
-626 PRVMGVLQEWLSSV
+626 PRISSVLQEWLDNIY
-640 FIANN
+640 IADS

-659 ATLVTQEGHL
+659 GALVTQEGHL

-683 QSGMLARAQEMESL
+683 QAGMLARAQEMEAL
-697 EKQLKAQRLIQSEL
+697 EKQLRAQQLIQSEL
-711 QGELDQ
+711 KSELDQ
-717 CAANYQAAHQAA
+717 CVANYQGAHQAA
-729 EQSRIQAEHAVQE
+729 EQARIAAEQAVQE
-742 AHGFEVERMQLTQ
+742 THGFDVERMQLTQ
-755 AEEQYSQRAAQI
+755 AEEKYSQRATQI
-767 QTELTE
+767 QGELSE
-773 IAQQLE
+773 MREQME
-779 QLSANSA
+779 QLGMTQE
-786 QSQIELDQAQS
+786 QSSMELAQS
-797 EKESLQAALLEAQ
+797 EEAKQGYQESLAVAQEKLELATQ
-810 ANLER
+810 
-815 TSAERDQLR
+815 ERDRLR
-824 SSLRTAEMAAQE
+824 ESLRVAEMAAQE
-836 AAFATRSLQQRI
+836 AAFSTRSLQQRI

-862 MEIQDKHAAS
+862 MEIQDKYALA
-872 EQELAGLSDAA
+872 EQELETLSDVE
-883 AQEKLQGLLLMRS
+883 AQEKLQGLLATRS
-896 EREATLANAR
+896 ERESILANAR

-920 EARLLI
+920 EVRMQI
-926 ERSLQPMRDKV
+926 ERTLQPMRDKV
-937 MDLQLREQAAR
+937 VDLQLREQAAR

-961 EADLT
+961 EADLI
-966 SLETRFSGDL
+966 SLESNFSPDL
-976 KVGHLQSEVNRLN
+976 KVGALQNEVTRLTA
-989 SEIQSLGPVN
+989 EIQSLGPVN

-1033 IAKIDAETRDLLQ
+1033 IAKIDGETRELLQ
-1046 GTFDQVNGHFGR
+1046 GTFDQVNTHFGK

-1080 SGVQVMA
+1080 AGVQVMA
-1087 QPPGKKNSSIYL
+1087 QPPGKKNSTIYL

-1137 NTLRYAEMV
+1137 NTLRYAQMV
-1146 ARMSAKT
+1146 AKMSDKT

>member
-1 MLSSY
+1 M
-6 SRNLP
+6 
-11 LFLELVRLLLPLK
+11 
-24 LPVQLKSIKLSGFKS
+24 QLKSIKLSGFKS

-107 LLFDNAD
+107 LIFDNSD
-114 GRAHGQWS
+114 GRAQGQWS
-122 SFAELAVKRVL
+122 AFTELAVKRVL

-173 TINRILES
+173 TINRILEA

-201 RRKETASRLEDTQE
+201 RRKETAARLEDTKE
-215 NLVRVQDIL
+215 NLVRVEDIL
-224 RELEKQ
+224 RELEQQ
-230 LERLESQATVAERH
+230 LTRLEKQATVAERH
-244 NLLQTEMKSQQQLL
+244 AELSTEMKAQQQLL

-277 RDTQVQL
+277 RDTQVGL
-284 EEQTAKLRHAEA
+284 EEQTAKLRHAET
-296 ELESMRT
+296 ELETMRT
-303 QQYALQDKVSEAQG
+303 AQYALQDKVSQAQG
-317 ALYQTNADVSQVEA
+317 DLYQTNADVSQVEA
-331 EIRYVQEARLR
+331 QIRYVQEARQR
-342 LQQQTQD
+342 LQQQSQD
-349 LQLQLQ
+349 LQAQLQ

-368 RSAEH
+368 RTAEH
-373 ELSLAAEHE
+373 ELSLAAEKE
-382 LTLQTQLAGL
+382 QTLLADLGGL
-392 QEQLPGREEA
+392 QDQMPSHEEA
-402 YQEAVN
+402 YQI
-408 RLNAARESIANIDQR
+408 AARALDDARENLASIDQR
-423 LASLNERMKA
+423 LASLGERLKA
-433 VSTQIDESKARQAR
+433 MSAQLEELKGRDTRLES
-447 LDGELAGMRKPD
+447 ELAGMRRPD
-459 AEALQMALDRQVM
+459 AEALQMAIDRHAM
-472 AQRKVEESKTRAQEM
+472 AQRKVDEARQKAGEA

-499 RAQQQIQSAN
+499 TAQQQITVAN
-509 QDLAQ
+509 QELAQ

-522 TALQASVQAQ
+522 AALQASVQAQ

-546 SKRLWQD
+546 SKRLWQE

-559 WETALESVLRERLAA
+559 WEAALESVLRERLAA
-574 VTGKSIQE
+574 VTAKSVQE
-582 AVALATDAPPS
+582 TLTLAHDAPPS
-593 RLAIVLADEVPTAQ
+593 RLAILLTEEIAPVHT
-607 VNAPA
+607 NAPA
-612 DFTLLLSRIQSAGA
+612 DFVPLLTRVQSAGSA
-626 PRVMGVLQEWLSSV
+626 RISSVLQEWLDNIY
-640 FIANN
+640 IANS

-652 RDKLPAG
+652 REKLPAG
-659 ATLVTQEGHL
+659 GALVTQEGHL
-669 ISRVG
+669 VSRVG

-683 QSGMLARAQEMESL
+683 QAGMLARAQEMEGL
-697 EKQLKAQRLIQSEL
+697 EKQLRAQRLIQSEL

-717 CAANYQAAHQAA
+717 CIANYQAAHQTAEQTRIAA
-729 EQSRIQAEHAVQE
+729 EQAVQE
-742 AHGFEVERMQLTQ
+742 VHGFEVERMQLTQ
-755 AEEQYSQRAAQI
+755 AEEKYSQRAQQI
-767 QTELTE
+767 QGEISELRLQIEQLTQTHEQVSDELT
-773 IAQQLE
+773 
-779 QLSANSA
+779 
-786 QSQIELDQAQS
+786 QS
-797 EKESLQAALLEAQ
+797 EESKLGLQENLSLAQEKLELVTQ
-810 ANLER
+810 
-815 TSAERDQLR
+815 ERDRLR
-824 SSLRTAEMAAQE
+824 EALRAAEMSAQE
-836 AAFATRSLQQRI
+836 AAFASRSLQQRI

-855 STARAQI
+855 STARVQI
-862 MEIQDKHAAS
+862 MEIQDKQAS
-872 EQELAGLSDAA
+872 SEEELASLSDEE
-883 AQEKLQGLLLMRS
+883 AQDKLQGLLLARS
-896 EREATLANAR
+896 AREAALANAR

-920 EARLLI
+920 EVRMQI

-937 MDLQLREQAAR
+937 VDLQLREQAAR
-948 LNFEQFATLLADA
+948 LNYEQFATLLSDA

-966 SLETRFSGDL
+966 ALEASFSPDL
-976 KVGHLQSEVNRLN
+976 KVGALQSEVNRLN
-989 SEIQSLGPVN
+989 AEIQSLGPVN

-1013 SFLDAQ
+1013 QFLDAQ

-1033 IAKIDAETRDLLQ
+1033 IAKIDSETRDLLQ
-1046 GTFDQVNGHFGR
+1046 GTFDQVNAHFGK

-1080 SGVQVMA
+1080 AGVQVMA

-1137 NTLRYAEMV
+1137 NTLRYAQLV
-1146 ARMSAKT
+1146 AKMSDKT
-1153 QFVFISHNKITMEIA
+1153 QFLFISHNKITMEIA

>member
-1 MLSSY
+1 M
-6 SRNLP
+6 
-11 LFLELVRLLLPLK
+11 
-24 LPVQLKSIKLSGFKS
+24 QLKSIKLSGFKS

-107 LLFDNAD
+107 LIFDNAD
-114 GRAHGQWS
+114 GRAQGQWS
-122 SFAELAVKRVL
+122 AFTELAVKRVL

-173 TINRILES
+173 TINRILEA

-201 RRKETASRLEDTQE
+201 RRKETASRLEDTRE
-215 NLVRVQDIL
+215 NLVRVEDIL
-224 RELEKQ
+224 RELDQQ
-230 LERLESQATVAERH
+230 LTRLEKQATVAERH
-244 NLLQTEMKSQQQLL
+244 AELSTEMKSQQQLL
-258 WFVRQTEAGKEQ
+258 WFVRQTESGKEQ

-277 RDTQVQL
+277 RETQVNL
-284 EEQTAKLRHAEA
+284 EEQTAKLRHAET
-296 ELESMRT
+296 ELETMRT

-317 ALYQTNADVSQVEA
+317 DLYQTNSDVSQVESQ
-331 EIRYVQEARLR
+331 IHYVQEARQR

-349 LQLQLQ
+349 LHAQLQ

-368 RSAEH
+368 RTAEH
-373 ELSLAAEHE
+373 ELSIASEK
-382 LTLQTQLAGL
+382 
-392 QEQLPGREEA
+392 EQSLLVDLNGIKDQMPGHEEA
-402 YQEAVN
+402 YQVSA
-408 RLNAARESIANIDQR
+408 RTLNDARESLATIEQR
-423 LASLNERMKA
+423 LASLGERTRAIVAQLEELKGR
-433 VSTQIDESKARQAR
+433 EAR
-447 LDGELAGMRKPD
+447 LNGELAGMRKPD
-459 AEALQMALDRQVM
+459 AEALQMALDRHSM
-472 AQRKVEESKTRAQEM
+472 AQRKVEESRQRAGEA

-499 RAQQQIQSAN
+499 TAQQQIQVAN

-546 SKRLWQD
+546 SKRLWQE

-559 WETALESVLRERLAA
+559 WEAALESVLRERLAA
-574 VTGKSIQE
+574 VTAKNVQE
-582 AVALATDAPPS
+582 TLALANDAPPS
-593 RLAIVLADEVPTAQ
+593 RLAILLTEEISPAHTA
-607 VNAPA
+607 VPA
-612 DFTLLLSRIQSAGA
+612 DFTPLLSRVQSAGA
-626 PRVMGVLQEWLSSV
+626 PRVSAVLQEWLDNIY
-640 FIANN
+640 IADS

-652 RDKLPAG
+652 REKLPAG
-659 ATLVTQEGHL
+659 GALVTQQGHL
-669 ISRVG
+669 VSRVG

-683 QSGMLARAQEMESL
+683 QAGMLARAQEMEGL
-697 EKQLKAQRLIQSEL
+697 EKQLRAQRLIQSEL

-717 CAANYQAAHQAA
+717 CIANYQAAHQTA
-729 EQSRIQAEHAVQE
+729 EQTRINAEHAVQE

-767 QTELTE
+767 QGELTE
-773 IAQQLE
+773 LSGQME
-779 QLSANSA
+779 QLAITHE
-786 QSQIELDQAQS
+786 QSSSELLQS
-797 EKESLQAALLEAQ
+797 EESKQGLQEGLAVAQEKLELATQERDRLRESL
-810 ANLER
+810 R
-815 TSAERDQLR
+815 V
-824 SSLRTAEMAAQE
+824 AEMSAQE

-855 STARAQI
+855 STARTQI
-862 MEIQDKHAAS
+862 MEIQDKHALA
-872 EQELAGLSDAA
+872 EQELETLSDEE
-883 AQEKLQGLLLMRS
+883 AQDKLQGLLLARS
-896 EREATLANAR
+896 AREAALANAR

-920 EARLLI
+920 EARMQI

-937 MDLQLREQAAR
+937 VDLQLREQAAR
-948 LNFEQFATLLADA
+948 LNFEQFATLLSDA
-961 EADLT
+961 EADLIA
-966 SLETRFSGDL
+966 LEANFSVDL
-976 KVGHLQSEVNRLN
+976 KVGALQTEVNRL
-989 SEIQSLGPVN
+989 SAEIQSLGPVN
-999 MAALDELASSRERK
+999 MAALDELSSSRERK
-1013 SFLDAQ
+1013 QFLDAQ

-1046 GTFDQVNGHFGR
+1046 GTFDQVNMHFGK

-1080 SGVQVMA
+1080 AGVQVMA

-1137 NTLRYAEMV
+1137 NTLRYAQLV
-1146 ARMSAKT
+1146 AKMSDKT
-1153 QFVFISHNKITMEIA
+1153 QFLFISHNKITMEIA